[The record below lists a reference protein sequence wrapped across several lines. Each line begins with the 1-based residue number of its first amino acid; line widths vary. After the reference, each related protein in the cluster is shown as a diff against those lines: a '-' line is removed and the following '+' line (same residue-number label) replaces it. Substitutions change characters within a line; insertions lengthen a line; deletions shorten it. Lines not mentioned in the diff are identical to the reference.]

1 MGDSLEGGGEGAP
14 VSENIVVVDLQI
26 FTQFL
31 KKVVLTLL
39 PECED
44 AVSPALNSALNDKNN
59 QDCIQKYLSDPQVSC
74 LFIQRVSTKDE
85 DADQAGEGEEEKDV
99 ITYYVSNEVHFTSP
113 KMMSVVCVKR
123 GPVVEADK
131 SLHSQVRFI
140 TFSEGSAYETLHAF
154 ISKTMVPYFK
164 SYVKESGRADRDGDK
179 MAPSVEKK
187 MAELEMGLLHLQQN
201 IDIPE
206 ISLPV
211 HPTVAAVIKRCLDE
225 GRKPKVADFGDR
237 VEDSTFLNQL
247 QNGVNRWIKEIQ
259 KVTKLDRDP
268 SSGTALQE
276 ISFWLNLERA
286 LHRIQEKRESLE
298 VALTLDIL
306 KHGKRFH
313 ATVSFD
319 TDTGLKQALA
329 TVNDY
334 NPLMKDFPIND
345 LLSATELD
353 RIRSAV
359 QLIFSHLR
367 KIRNTKYPIQR
378 ALRLVEAISRDLG
391 TQLLKVLGTRRLMH
405 IPFDEFEKVM
415 SQCFDVFTT
424 WDDEYD
430 KLQGLL
436 RDIVKKKRDE
446 HLKMVWRISP
456 AHKKLQVR
464 MEHMRRFR
472 RQHEQLRTVIVRVLR
487 PALSATLAE
496 GTGPAGTTP
505 AAPNTQ
511 TEIPD
516 AADIKPDP
524 AAMDAADANA
534 IEEVNLAY
542 ENVKEVDCLDISR
555 EGLDAWDAAVRRYEE
570 RIDRV
575 ETRITAH
582 LRDQLGTAKNAN
594 EMFRIFSR
602 FNALFVRPHIRGAIR
617 EYQTQLIQRVKD
629 DIEALH
635 EKFKVQYPQSKSCR
649 MSTVRDLP
657 PVSGSIVWAKQ
668 IDRQLTAYLRRV
680 EDVLGKGWEN
690 HIEGQKLKADGDS
703 FRLKLN
709 TQEIFDE
716 WARKV
721 QQRNLGVT
729 GRIFAIESHR
739 SRVGRGNVLKLRVNF
754 HPEIITL
761 AKEVRNLKSL
771 GFRVPLA
778 IVNKAHQANQLY
790 PFAISLIE
798 SVRTYERT
806 LEKIEDKASVIPL
819 VAGLRKE
826 VQMLIA
832 EGIALVW
839 ESYKLDPY
847 VQRLAEV
854 VFGFQEKVEDL
865 LVVEE
870 QLDVDVRSIETCPYS
885 AHTFADILSK
895 IQHAV
900 DDLSLRQYSNLHIWV
915 TRLDEEVEKNLA
927 ARLQAGIQAWT
938 NALNGTKKEIDLSM
952 DTDAPA
958 QPTHK
963 PGGEPQ
969 IQQML
974 HEVRITNQTMYLYP
988 SEEEAR
994 FEIMQKLFAWQ
1005 AIVTSQIRLQSSRY
1019 QVGLD
1024 RPTSQTYRNLLTK
1037 LPGGFAV
1044 LESAYEA
1051 IENKMKEVHN
1061 YFGEWLQYQSLWDLQ
1076 SDLLYGRLG
1085 EDISLWMK
1093 CLNDIK
1099 KSRTTFDTS
1108 ETRREFGPIVID
1120 YTKVQSKVSL
1130 KYDSWHKETLSK
1142 FGSLLGNEMSQ
1153 FHTQVSKSRSEL
1165 EQQSIEAASTSDA
1178 VTFITYVQSLK
1189 RKMKAW
1195 EKQVEVYREGQRILE
1210 RQRFQ
1215 FPNSWLH
1222 VDNIEGEWSAFN
1234 EIIKRKD
1241 SSIQTQVAS
1250 LQMKIVA
1257 EDRAVETR
1265 TNDFL
1270 VDWERSKPVEG
1281 HLRPDEALQHLQL
1294 YETKFARL
1302 KEERD
1307 NVAKAK
1313 EALELQEPGGVS
1325 TSEDRMQVVL
1335 EELQDLRGVW
1345 SELSRIWAQ
1354 IDELREKPWL
1364 SVQPRKLRQQ
1374 LDTLVAQLKELP
1386 ARLRQYSS
1394 YEYVK
1399 RLLQGY
1405 TKVNMMIV
1413 ELKSDALKERHWK
1426 QLMKQLRVNWVLSDL
1441 TLGQVWDVNLQ
1452 KNEAVVKDIILIAQ
1466 GEMALEEFLK
1476 QVRESWQNYELD
1488 LINYQNKC
1496 RLIRGWDD
1504 LFNKVKEHIN
1514 SVAAMKLSPYY
1525 KVFEEEALTWEEKL
1539 NRINAL
1545 FDVWID
1551 VQRRWVY
1558 LEGIFSGSADIK
1570 VLLPV
1575 ETSRFQSISSEFL
1588 GLMKK
1593 VTKSPMVMDV
1603 LNIPAVQR
1611 SLERLADLLGK
1622 IQKALGEY
1630 LERERTSFPR
1640 FYFVG
1645 DEDLL
1650 EIIGN
1655 SKNVARLQK
1664 HFKKMF
1670 AGVAAI
1676 LLNED
1681 NTVITG
1687 IASREGEE
1695 VQFLEPVSTVEH
1707 PKINEWLSLV
1717 EAQMRLTLASSLAQA
1732 VQDIKQFKD
1741 GAIDPQAYMEWCDKY
1756 QAQIVV
1762 LAAQILWSE
1771 DVEAA
1776 LHQVSQSD
1784 DLGMAPLERVLAQV
1798 GATLNVLADS
1808 VLQEQ
1813 PPLRRKKLEHLINE
1827 FVHKRTVTRRL
1838 IAIRISSPKAFE
1850 WLTEMRFYFDPR
1862 QTDVLQQL
1870 TIHMANARFFY
1881 GFEYLGVQDRLV
1893 QTPLTD
1899 RCYLTMTQALEA
1911 RLGGSPFGPA
1921 GTGKTES
1928 VKALGHQLGRF
1939 VLVFNCD
1946 ETFDFQAMGR
1956 IFVGLCQVGAWGCF
1970 DEFNRLEER
1979 MLSAVSQQV
1988 QTIQEALK
1996 SAQEGKEEGSIHVE
2010 LVGKQVR
2017 VSPDM
2022 AIFITMNP
2030 GYAGRSNLPDNLK
2043 KLFRSLAMTKPDRQL
2058 IAEVMLFSQGFR
2070 SAEKLACKIVPFFKL
2085 CDEQLSNQS
2094 HYDFGLRALKS
2105 VLVSAGNVKRDRI
2118 QKIKENMRLQG
2129 KTQIDEASIA
2139 ENLPEQE
2146 ILIQSVCETMVP
2158 KLVAEDIPLL
2168 FSLLSDVFP
2177 NVNYTRAE
2185 MAGLKEQ
2192 IRKVCQEEY
2201 LVCGEGDEQGSAWME
2216 KGTVGETWVEKVLQ
2230 LYQICNLNHGLMM
2243 VGPSGSGKTTAWKV
2257 LLKALER
2264 FEGIEGVAHVIDPK
2278 AISKEALYGVLDPNT
2293 REWTD
2298 GLFTHI
2304 LRKIIDNV
2312 RGEINKRQWIIF
2324 DGDVDPEWV
2333 ENLNSVLDDN
2343 KLLTL
2348 PNGERLSL
2356 PPNVRVM
2363 FEVQDLKYATLA
2375 TVSRCGMVWFSEDV
2389 LSTEMIFENYMSR
2402 LRNIPL
2408 EEADED
2414 AVSFGLK
2421 PAGSGEAKEDTLSPA
2436 LQVQHE
2442 VASILQSYF
2451 SPDGLV
2457 VRCLEF
2463 ATRQEHIMD
2472 FTRLRALSSLFSM
2485 LNQGV
2490 RNVLQYNHTHADFP
2504 LPSEQLERY
2513 IPKVLVYALLWS
2525 FAGDAKLK
2533 VRSDLG
2539 DFIRSVTTVS
2549 LPQASNM
2556 PIIDYEVN
2564 ITGEWSP
2571 WSNKVPQ
2578 IEVETHKVAAPDVVV
2593 PTLDT
2598 VRHESLLYTWLAEH
2612 KPLVLCGPPGSGKTM
2627 TLFSALRA
2635 LPDMEVVGLNFSSA
2649 TTPELL
2655 LKTFDH
2661 YCEYRKTPNGVV
2673 LAPVQLGKWL
2683 VLFCDEINLPDMD
2696 QYGTQ
2701 RVISF
2706 LRQLVEHRGF
2716 YRASDQAW
2724 VALERIQF
2732 VGACNPP
2739 TDPGRKP
2746 LSHRFLRHVP
2756 VIYVDYPG
2764 ETSLKQIYGTFSRAM
2779 LRLIPPLRGYAEPLT
2794 NAMVEFYLAS
2804 QEKFTQD
2811 MQPHYVYSPR
2821 EMTRWVRGICEAIR
2835 PLETLTVEGLVRLWA
2850 HEALR
2855 LFQDRLVDDTERR
2868 WTNDNIDVVALKHFP
2883 GVDREAA
2890 LNRPILYS
2898 NWLSK
2903 DYMPVKREE
2912 LREYV
2917 KARLKVFYEE
2927 ELDVPLVLFDEVLE
2941 HVLRIDRIFR
2951 QPQGHLLL
2959 IGVSG
2964 AGKTTLSRFVA
2975 WMNGLSIFQI
2985 KVHNKYT
2992 GEDFDED
2999 LRAVLRRAGCKDEK
3013 IAFILDESNVL
3024 DSGFLERMNTL
3035 LANGEVPG
3043 LFEGDEYTTLMTQ
3056 CKEGAQREGL
3066 MLDSN
3071 EELYKWFTGQVMRN
3085 LHVVFT
3091 MNPSSEGLKDRAAT
3105 SPALFN
3111 RCVLNW
3117 FGDWSDGALFQVG
3130 REFTSRVDLDR
3141 PHWKAPDFFPAAYSG
3156 LPPQPTHRDAVIN
3169 AAVYVH
3175 QTLHK
3180 ANARLA
3186 KRGGCTMAITPRH
3199 YLDFIH
3205 HFVKLYNEKR
3215 SDLEEQQ
3222 LHLNVGLN
3230 KIAETVEQVEEMQKS
3245 LAVKSQ
3251 ELQAKN
3257 EAANAKLRQM
3267 VKDQQEA
3274 EKKKVQ
3280 SQEIQA
3286 ELEVQEVKIA
3296 QKREDVMA
3304 DLAQVEPAVIDAQQA
3319 VKSIKKQHLVEVR
3332 SMANPPAVVKLA
3344 LESICLLLGESATDW
3359 RAIRSVTMREN
3370 FISTIVNF
3378 NTEDMTDDVREKMK
3392 MRYLSNPDYN
3402 FEKVNRAS
3410 MACGPMVKWATAQIN
3425 YADMLK
3431 RVEPLR
3437 EELSSLERQAD
3448 ENKARGQEVTSL
3460 IAQLEQS
3467 IAAYKEEYAQ
3477 LISQAQAIKT
3487 DLENVQAKVDRSIA
3501 LLKSLGIERE
3511 RWEATS
3517 ETFRSQMS
3525 TIIGDVLL
3533 SSAFL
3538 AYAGYFDQ
3546 HYRQNLFATWCHH
3559 LQQAGLQFR
3568 VDIARTEY
3576 LSNPDERLRWQANAL
3591 PSDDLCTENAI
3602 MLKRFNRYPLIID
3615 PSGQATEFIMNEFR
3629 DKKITKTSF
3638 LDDSFRKNL
3647 ESALRF
3653 GNPLLV
3659 QDVENYDPI
3668 LNPVLNRELRRTGG
3682 RVLITLG
3689 DQDIDLS
3696 PSFVIFLSTRD
3707 PTVEF
3712 PPDICSRVTFV
3723 NFTVTRSSLQ
3733 SQCLNQVLKAER
3745 PDIDEKRSD
3754 LLKLQGEFHLRL
3766 RQLEKSLLQALNDA
3780 KGKILDDDS
3789 VITTLETLK
3798 QEAADISKKVEETDK
3813 VIGEIETVSQQ
3824 YMPLS
3829 QACSNIYFTMDSLNQ
3844 IHFLYQYSLKF
3855 FLDIFNSV
3863 LYRNNKLNN
3872 VTDYAARLAI
3882 VTKDLFG
3889 VCYERVARGMLHTDR
3904 LTFALLLCRIHL
3916 KGVPSEPSLDA
3927 EFNFFL
3933 RGREGMLTQRPP
3945 TMEGLNN
3952 EQLEALFRLSTRLPA
3967 FKNLAMRIQEM
3978 PELSAWLQQ
3987 STPEQCVPQLW
3998 QEEKPLSTIGTAM
4011 YQLLLIQAFRA
4022 DRVIAAGQQLVAA
4035 VLGPDFM
4042 PAAEKELD
4050 LPSIVEN
4057 EVTASV
4063 PALLCSVPGFDAS
4076 GRVDDLAAELGRPLA
4091 GIAIGSAEGFS
4102 QADRAINLAVKSGRW
4117 VLLKNVH
4124 LAPQWLVQLEKKL
4137 HSLQPHAA
4145 FRLFLTMEINP
4156 KVPVNLL
4163 RAGRIFVFEPPPGI
4177 RANLLRTFSTVPA
4190 SRMMKAPSERA
4201 RLYFLLAWFHAI
4213 VQERLR
4219 YAPLG
4224 WAKYYEFN
4232 ESDLRVACDTLDT
4245 WIEAT
4250 AMGRT
4255 NLPPEKVP
4263 WDALVM
4269 LLSQCIYGGKIDN
4282 DFDQRLLGSFLAK
4295 LFTPR
4300 SFEADFALVANVD
4313 GVGGGPGG
4321 QRHITMPDGTR
4332 RDHFLCWIESLSDRQ
4347 TPSWLGLPN
4356 NAEKVLLTTRGTD
4369 LVSKLLKMQELE
4381 DDDELAYSPEEG
4393 LDQAS
4398 EKQVDGRPSWMR
4410 TLHNSASTWLNLLPR
4425 SLQTLRRTVE
4435 NIKDPLY
4442 RYFEREVNSG
4452 ARLLQDVIHDLE
4464 DVVLI
4469 CQGEKKQTNYHRTM
4483 LSDLVKGIL
4492 PANWRRYTVPRGCT
4506 VIQWITDFSQR
4517 VRQLQEVSQLV
4528 SQGGAKEIKSF
4539 HVWLGGLLNPE
4550 AYITATR
4557 QCIAQANSWSLEE
4570 LMLEVTITDAGR
4582 GAGGSGDECSFGVI
4596 GLKLQGSQCRN
4607 NQLHLTSTIMTDLP
4621 LTLLRWV
4628 RTGPGAEA
4636 AARSKLSLP
4645 VYLNSTRTELL
4656 FTVDLNIAPGQDQHS
4671 FYERGVAVLT
4681 STALN

>member
-1 MGDSLEGGGEGAP
+1 MGDSLENPDTSVEAVQNVTIVDYGAFANYIRKA
-14 VSENIVVVDLQI
+14 VTI
-26 FTQFL
+26 
-31 KKVVLTLL
+31 LL
-39 PECED
+39 PEED
-44 AVSPALNSALNDKNN
+44 VVPPALNVALEDPDN
-59 QDCIQKYLSDPQVSC
+59 QDKIKKFLSDPQVQA
-74 LFIQRVSTKDE
+74 LYIQRNCLKEDE
-85 DADQAGEGEEEKDV
+85 NEQPAEGEEEKEFV
-99 ITYYVSNEVHFTSP
+99 TYQISNDVHFTNSR
-113 KMMSVVCVKR
+113 MASLACIKR
-123 GPVVEADK
+123 GTVIEADK
-131 SLHSQVRFI
+131 SIHSQLRLI
-140 TFSEGSAYETLHAF
+140 NFSDGSPYETLHAF
-154 ISKTMVPYFK
+154 ISKSLAPYFK

-187 MAELEMGLLHLQQN
+187 LAELEMGLLHLQQN

-206 ISLPV
+206 ITLTA
-211 HPTVAAVIKRCLDE
+211 HNTVNAVIRKCADE
-225 GRKPKVADFGDR
+225 NRKAKVADFGDK
-237 VEDSTFLNQL
+237 VEDSSFLNQL
-247 QNGVNRWIKEIQ
+247 QNGVNRWIKEIK

-286 LHRIQEKRESLE
+286 LYRIQEKRESPE

-329 TVNDY
+329 MVADY

-345 LLSATELD
+345 LLSATELEK
-353 RIRSAV
+353 IRPAV
-359 QLIFSHLR
+359 QQIFSHLR
-367 KIRNTKYPIQR
+367 KVRNTRYPIQR
-378 ALRLVEAISRDLG
+378 CLKLIEAISRDLSQ
-391 TQLLKVLGTRRLMH
+391 QLLKVLGTRRLMH
-405 IPFDEFEKVM
+405 IPFDEFERVM
-415 SQCFDVFTT
+415 NQCFEIFSC

-446 HLKMVWRISP
+446 HLKMVWRVSP
-456 AHKKLQVR
+456 AHKKLQTR
-464 MEHMRRFR
+464 MEHMRKFR
-472 RQHEQLRTVIVRVLR
+472 RQHEQLRTVILRVLR
-487 PALSATLAE
+487 PTKQQQQNESN
-496 GTGPAGTTP
+496 AGETKQP
-505 AAPNTQ
+505 YSL
-511 TEIPD
+511 E
-516 AADIKPDP
+516 AD
-524 AAMDAADANA
+524 DANA

-542 ENVKEVDCLDISR
+542 ENVKEVDCLDISK
-555 EGLDAWDAAVRRYEE
+555 EGSEAWEAAVKRYEE

-649 MSTVRDLP
+649 LSTVRDLP
-657 PVSGSIVWAKQ
+657 PVAGSIIWARQ
-668 IDRQLTAYLRRV
+668 INNQLTMYLKRV
-680 EDVLGKGWEN
+680 EDVLGKGWES

-703 FRLKLN
+703 FRAKLN
-709 TQEIFDE
+709 IDEVFQE

-721 QQRNLGVT
+721 QERNFGST
-729 GRIFAIESHR
+729 GRIFTIDSAR
-739 SRVGRGNVLKLRVNF
+739 SRSGKGNILKLRVNF
-754 HPEIITL
+754 LPEIITL
-761 AKEVRNLKSL
+761 SKEVRNIKNLS
-771 GFRVPLA
+771 FRVPLA
-778 IVNKAHQANQLY
+778 IVNKAHQANQIY
-790 PFAISLIE
+790 PYAISLIE

-806 LEKIEDKASVIPL
+806 LEKLNNRSLAQNSVFKIDDRASIVPL
-819 VAGLRKE
+819 VAGLRKD
-826 VQMLIA
+826 VLNLIS
-832 EGIALVW
+832 EGIGLVW

-847 VQRLAEV
+847 VLRLSECV
-854 VFGFQEKVEDL
+854 TLFQEKVEDL
-865 LVVEE
+865 LDIEE
-870 QLDVDVRSIETCPYS
+870 QLDVDVRSLETCPYS
-885 AHTFADILSK
+885 AATFGEILSK

-900 DDLSLRQYSNLHIWV
+900 DDLSLRQYSNLSVWV
-915 TRLDEEVEKNLA
+915 QRLDEEVEKKLA
-927 ARLQAGIQAWT
+927 LRLQAGIQAWT
-938 NALNGTKKEIDLSM
+938 ESLTGNKKEVDLSM

-963 PGGEPQ
+963 LGGEPQ
-969 IQQML
+969 IQNAV
-974 HEVRITNQTMYLYP
+974 HEIRITNQQMYLYP
-988 SEEEAR
+988 SIEEAR
-994 FEIMQKLFAWQ
+994 FQIMQQLFAWE
-1005 AIVTSQIRLQSSRY
+1005 AIVTSQVRLQSSRY

-1024 RPTSQTYRNLLTK
+1024 KPVLQTYRNLLTK
-1037 LPGGFAV
+1037 LPECKV
-1044 LESAYEA
+1044 LEMAYDA
-1051 IENKMKEVHN
+1051 IESKIGEVRN
-1061 YFGEWLQYQSLWDLQ
+1061 YVDEWLRYQSLWDLQ
-1076 SDLLYGRLG
+1076 ADTLYGRLG
-1085 EDISLWMK
+1085 EDVNLWIK

-1108 ETRREFGPIVID
+1108 DTRRAYGPIIID
-1120 YTKVQSKVSL
+1120 YAKVQGKVTL
-1130 KYDSWHKETLSK
+1130 KYDSWHKEALGK
-1142 FGSLLGNEMSQ
+1142 FGSLLGNEMTT
-1153 FHTQVSKSRSEL
+1153 FHAKVSKSRTDL
-1165 EQQSIEAASTSDA
+1165 EMQSIEAASTTDA
-1178 VTFITYVQSLK
+1178 VSFITYVQSLK
-1189 RKMKAW
+1189 KEMLVW
-1195 EKQVEVYREGQRILE
+1195 DKQVEVFREAQRILE

-1241 SSIQTQVAS
+1241 TAIQTQVAS
-1250 LQMKIVA
+1250 LQAKIVA
-1257 EDRAVETR
+1257 EDKAVETR
-1265 TNDFL
+1265 TLDFL
-1270 VDWERSKPVEG
+1270 KDWEDNKPTG
-1281 HLRPDEALQHLQL
+1281 GKIRPDDALQQLQL
-1294 YETKFARL
+1294 FESKYSRL

-1313 EALELQEPGGVS
+1313 EALELQESAVANNS
-1325 TSEDRMQVVL
+1325 SERMNVAL

-1345 SELSRIWAQ
+1345 SELSKVWTQ
-1354 IDELREKPWL
+1354 IDETREKPWL

-1374 LDTLVAQLKELP
+1374 LEALMSQLKELP
-1386 ARLRQYSS
+1386 ARLRMYES

-1399 RLLQGY
+1399 KLIQSY
-1405 TKVNMMIV
+1405 IKVNMLIV

-1426 QLMKQLRVNWVLSDL
+1426 QLTKELRVNWVISDL

-1452 KNEAVVKDIILIAQ
+1452 KNENIVKDIMRVAQ

-1476 QVRESWQNYELD
+1476 QVRDTWQSYELD

-1496 RLIRGWDD
+1496 RIIRGWDD

-1514 SVAAMKLSPYY
+1514 SVAAMKLSPFY
-1525 KVFEEEALTWEEKL
+1525 KVFEEETLTWEEKL

-1570 VLLPV
+1570 SLLPQ

-1593 VTKSPMVMDV
+1593 VAKSPKVMDV

-1655 SKNVARLQK
+1655 SKNIARLQK

-1670 AGVAAI
+1670 AGIAAI
-1676 LLNED
+1676 ILNED
-1681 NTVITG
+1681 NTVILG

-1695 VQFLEPVSTVEH
+1695 VRFINPVSTVEH
-1707 PKINEWLSLV
+1707 PKINEWLTLV
-1717 EAQMRLTLASSLAQA
+1717 EKQMRFTLASFLAQA
-1732 VQDIKQFKD
+1732 VQDIKQFRE
-1741 GAIDPQAYMEWCDKY
+1741 GQIDPQKYMEWCDKY

-1776 LHQVSQSD
+1776 LQQASETNSTK
-1784 DLGMAPLERVLAQV
+1784 PLQRVLGTV
-1798 GATLNVLADS
+1798 ESTLNVLADS

-1838 IAIRISSPKAFE
+1838 ITNGVTHPKSFQ

-1862 QTDVLQQL
+1862 QTVVLQQL
-1870 TIHMANARFFY
+1870 TIHMANARFYY

-1899 RCYLTMTQALEA
+1899 RCYLTMTQALES

-1928 VKALGHQLGRF
+1928 VKALGNQLGRF

-1979 MLSAVSQQV
+1979 MLSACSQQI

-1996 SAQEGKEEGSIHVE
+1996 YETDSNKESITVE

-2017 VSPDM
+2017 VSTDM

-2105 VLVSAGNVKRDRI
+2105 VLISAGNVKRDRI
-2118 QKIKENMRLQG
+2118 QKIKETLKQRGEEN
-2129 KTQIDEASIA
+2129 IDEASVA

-2177 NVNYTRAE
+2177 NVGYTRAE
-2185 MAGLKEQ
+2185 MKGLKEE
-2192 IRKVCQEEY
+2192 IRKVCQEDY
-2201 LVCGEGDEQGSAWME
+2201 LVCGEGDEQGAAWM
-2216 KGTVGETWVEKVLQ
+2216 EKVLQ
-2230 LYQICNLNHGLMM
+2230 LYQISRLNHGLMM
-2243 VGPSGSGKTTAWKV
+2243 VGPSGSGKSTAWRT

-2356 PPNVRVM
+2356 PPNVRIM

-2389 LSTEMIFENYMSR
+2389 LSTEMIFENYLLR
-2402 LRNIPL
+2402 LRSIPL
-2408 EEADED
+2408 EDTD
-2414 AVSFGLK
+2414 DDFVGISQPTK
-2421 PAGSGEAKEDTLSPA
+2421 DKEDEVSPS
-2436 LQVQHE
+2436 LQVQRDI
-2442 VASILQSYF
+2442 AMLLQPYF
-2451 SPDGLV
+2451 SADGVV
-2457 VRCLEF
+2457 VRSLEY
-2463 ATRQEHIMD
+2463 AANEQEHIMD

-2485 LNQGV
+2485 LNQAA
-2490 RNVLQYNHTHADFP
+2490 RNILNYNATHPDFP
-2504 LPSEQLERY
+2504 CSNDQLEQY
-2513 IPKVLVYALLWS
+2513 ITKSLIYSVLWS
-2525 FAGDAKLK
+2525 FAGDSKLK
-2533 VRSDLG
+2533 VRTDLG
-2539 DFIRSVTTVS
+2539 DFVRSVTTVP
-2549 LPQASNM
+2549 LPGSTGV
-2556 PIIDYEVN
+2556 PIIDYEVSIN
-2564 ITGEWSP
+2564 GEWVP
-2571 WSNKVPQ
+2571 WSNKVPV
-2578 IEVETHKVAAPDVVV
+2578 IEVETHKVASPDIVV

-2673 LAPVQLGKWL
+2673 LSPVQIGKWL

-2696 QYGTQ
+2696 SYGTQ

-2706 LRQLVEHRGF
+2706 LRQLVEHKGF

-2724 VALERIQF
+2724 VSLERIQF

-2756 VIYVDYPG
+2756 IIYVDYPG

-2779 LRLIPPLRGYAEPLT
+2779 LRLMPTLRGYAEPLT

-2804 QEKFTQD
+2804 QDRFTQD

-2835 PLETLTVEGLVRLWA
+2835 PLDSLPVEGLVRIWA

-2855 LFQDRLVDDTERR
+2855 LFQDRLVEESERR
-2868 WTNDNIDVVALKHFP
+2868 WTNENIDTVALKHFP
-2883 GVDREAA
+2883 GINSEEALA
-2890 LNRPILYS
+2890 RPILYS

-2903 DYMPVKREE
+2903 DYMPVNREE
-2912 LREYV
+2912 LRDYV
-2917 KARLKVFYEE
+2917 RARLKVFYEE

-2999 LRAVLRRAGCKDEK
+2999 LRSVLRRSGCRDEK

-3066 MLDSN
+3066 MLDSSD
-3071 EELYKWFTGQVMRN
+3071 ELYKWFTQQVMRN

-3091 MNPSSEGLKDRAAT
+3091 MNPSTDGLKDRAAT

-3117 FGDWSDGALFQVG
+3117 FGDWSDSALFQVG
-3130 REFTSRVDLDR
+3130 KEFTTRVDLEK
-3141 PHWKAPDFFPAAYSG
+3141 PAWTPPDFFPSVCP
-3156 LPPQPTHRDAVIN
+3156 LVPSQPTHRDAVIN
-3169 AAVYVH
+3169 SCVYVH
-3175 QTLHK
+3175 QTLHQ

-3186 KRGGCTMAITPRH
+3186 KRGGRTMAVTPRH

-3245 LAVKSQ
+3245 LAVKKQ

-3257 EAANAKLRQM
+3257 EAANAKLKQM
-3267 VKDQQEA
+3267 FKDQQEA
-3274 EKKKVQ
+3274 ENKKKQ
-3280 SQEIQA
+3280 SQELQNKLA
-3286 ELEVQEVKIA
+3286 EQNIKVEE
-3296 QKREDVMA
+3296 KRKYVVA

-3319 VKSIKKQHLVEVR
+3319 VKSIRKQQLVEVR
-3332 SMANPPAVVKLA
+3332 TMANPPSVVKLA
-3344 LESICLLLGESATDW
+3344 LESICLLLGENATDW
-3359 RAIRSVTMREN
+3359 KSIRAVIMREN
-3370 FISTIVNF
+3370 FINSIVSNFSTEMI
-3378 NTEDMTDDVREKMK
+3378 TDEVREKMK
-3392 MRYLSNPDYN
+3392 SKYLSNPDYN

-3410 MACGPMVKWATAQIN
+3410 LACGPMVKWAIAQIE

-3437 EELSSLERQAD
+3437 DELRSLEEQAAINKANAD
-3448 ENKARGQEVTSL
+3448 ETKALVE
-3460 IAQLEQS
+3460 QLEQS

-3501 LLKSLGIERE
+3501 LLKSLNIERE
-3511 RWEATS
+3511 RWESTS
-3517 ETFRSQMS
+3517 ETFKSQMS

-3533 SSAFL
+3533 SAAFI
-3538 AYAGYFDQ
+3538 AYGGYFDQ
-3546 HYRQNLFATWCHH
+3546 HYRTNLFTTWSQH
-3559 LQQAGLQFR
+3559 LQAANIQYRA
-3568 VDIARTEY
+3568 DIARTEY

-3591 PSDDLCTENAI
+3591 PTDDLCTENAI

-3615 PSGQATEFIMNEFR
+3615 PSGQATTFLLNEYAG
-3629 DKKITKTSF
+3629 KKITKTSF

-3668 LNPVLNRELRRTGG
+3668 LNPVLNRELRRSGG

-3754 LLKLQGEFHLRL
+3754 LLKLQGEFRLRL

-3789 VITTLETLK
+3789 VIATLETLK
-3798 QEAADISKKVEETDK
+3798 KEAYDINQKVDETDK
-3813 VIGEIETVSQQ
+3813 VIAEIETVSQQ
-3824 YMPLS
+3824 YLPLS
-3829 QACSNIYFTMDSLNQ
+3829 VACSNIYFTMDSLNQ
-3844 IHFLYQYSLKF
+3844 VHFLYQYSLKM
-3855 FLDIFNSV
+3855 FLDIFSTV
-3863 LYRNNKLNN
+3863 LYNNKKLDGK
-3872 VTDYAARLAI
+3872 TDNAERLGI
-3882 VTKDLFG
+3882 ITRDLFQ
-3889 VCYERVARGMLHTDR
+3889 VCYDRVARGMLHNDR
-3904 LTFALLLCRIHL
+3904 LTFALLMCKIHL
-3916 KGVPSEPSLDA
+3916 KGTSEMNLDS

-3933 RGREGMLTQRPP
+3933 RSK
-3945 TMEGLNN
+3945 EGLMANPTPVEGLTA
-3952 EQLEALFRLSTRLPA
+3952 EQIDGVNRLATRVPIFRKLVEKLST
-3967 FKNLAMRIQEM
+3967 I
-3978 PELSAWLQQ
+3978 PELGAWLQQ
-3987 STPEQCVPQLW
+3987 SSPEQCVPLLW
-3998 QEEKPLSTIGTAM
+3998 DESKALSPIATSVH
-4011 YQLLLIQAFRA
+4011 QLLLIQAFRP
-4022 DRVIAAGQQLVAA
+4022 DRVIAAAHNVVNA
-4035 VLGPDFM
+4035 VLGSDFM
-4042 PAAEKELD
+4042 QTAEDELD
-4050 LPSIVEN
+4050 FAAVVDKQLNSN
-4057 EVTASV
+4057 T

-4076 GRVDDLAAELGRPLA
+4076 GRVDDLAAELNKQISS
-4091 GIAIGSAEGFS
+4091 IAIGSAEGFN
-4102 QADRAINLAVKSGRW
+4102 QAESAINMACKSGKW
-4117 VLLKNVH
+4117 VMLKNVH
-4124 LAPQWLVQLEKKL
+4124 LAPQWLVQLEKKM
-4137 HSLQPHAA
+4137 HSLQPHSG

-4190 SRMMKAPSERA
+4190 ARMMKTPSERA

-4219 YAPLG
+4219 YVPLG
-4224 WAKYYEFN
+4224 WAKKYEFN

-4245 WIEAT
+4245 WIDST

-4255 NLPPEKVP
+4255 NLPPEKIP
-4263 WDALVM
+4263 WDALVT
-4269 LLSQCIYGGKIDN
+4269 LLSQSIYGGKIDN
-4282 DFDQRLLGSFLAK
+4282 DFDQRLLQSFLKK
-4295 LFTPR
+4295 LFTAR

-4313 GVGGGPGG
+4313 GASGG

-4332 RDHFLCWIESLSDRQ
+4332 RDHFLKWIENLTDRQ

-4369 LVSKLLKMQELE
+4369 LISKLLKMQQLE
-4381 DDDELAYSPEEG
+4381 DDDEPAYTVEETNE
-4393 LDQAS
+4393 QAAVAAAAQR
-4398 EKQVDGRPSWMR
+4398 EDGRPSWMKI
-4410 TLHNSASTWLNLLPR
+4410 LHKSATAWLDLLPKN
-4425 SLQTLRRTVE
+4425 LQTLKRTVE

-4442 RYFEREVNSG
+4442 RYFEREVTMG
-4452 ARLLQDVIHDLE
+4452 AKLLQTVISDLQ

-4469 CQGEKKQTNYHRTM
+4469 CQGEKKQTNHHRSM
-4483 LSDLVKGIL
+4483 LSELVKGII
-4492 PANWRRYTVPRGCT
+4492 PKGWKRYTVPAGCT
-4506 VIQWITDFSQR
+4506 VIQWITDFSNRIQ
-4517 VRQLQEVSQLV
+4517 QLQKVSQLV
-4528 SQGGAKEIKSF
+4528 SQAGAKELQGF
-4539 HVWLGGLLNPE
+4539 PVWLGGLLNPE

-4557 QCIAQANSWSLEE
+4557 QCVAQANSWSLEE
-4570 LMLEVTITDAGR
+4570 LALEVTITETGVNTETKD
-4582 GAGGSGDECSFGVI
+4582 SSFGVT
-4596 GLKLQGSQCRN
+4596 GLKLQGAHCKN
-4607 NQLHLTSTIMTDLP
+4607 NELLLATTIMMDLP
-4621 LTLLRWV
+4621 LTVLKWV
-4628 RTGPGAEA
+4628 KISSEHRI
-4636 AARSKLSLP
+4636 SKLTLP
-4645 VYLNSTRTELL
+4645 VYLNSTRSELL
-4656 FTVDLNIAPGQDQHS
+4656 FTIDMAVAAGQDPHS

>member
-1 MGDSLEGGGEGAP
+1 MGDSLEGGTGEGSP
-14 VSENIVVVDLQI
+14 VTENVAVVDYSA
-26 FTQFL
+26 FANYL
-31 KKVVLTLL
+31 KKAVTILL
-39 PECED
+39 PEDED
-44 AVSPALNSALNDKNN
+44 LIPPALNAALNDRNN
-59 QDCIQKYLSDPQVSC
+59 QDCIQKFLSDPQVSC
-74 LFIQRVSTKDE
+74 LLVQRAPSKDE
-85 DADQAGEGEEEKDV
+85 DGDQSGEGDEEKDA
-99 ITYYVSNEVHFTSP
+99 ITYCISNEVHFTNP
-113 KMMSVVCVKR
+113 KMASMICVKR
-123 GPVVEADK
+123 GAIIEADK
-131 SLHSQVRFI
+131 AIHSQLRLI
-140 TFSEGSAYETLHAF
+140 NFSEGSPYETLHAF
-154 ISKTMVPYFK
+154 ISKTMAPYFK

-211 HPTVAAVIKRCLDE
+211 HQTVATVIKRCADE
-225 GRKPKVADFGDR
+225 SRKPKLADFGDK

-367 KIRNTKYPIQR
+367 KIRSTKYPIQR

-391 TQLLKVLGTRRLMH
+391 SQLLKVLGTRRLMH

-415 SQCFDVFTT
+415 TQCFEVCTT

-446 HLKMVWRISP
+446 HLKMVWRVSP
-456 AHKKLQVR
+456 AHKRLQTR

-487 PALSATLAE
+487 PTVLSVISSR
-496 GTGPAGTTP
+496 PIDQQSQHPSTP
-505 AAPNTQ
+505 DQ
-511 TEIPD
+511 QESGD
-516 AADIKPDP
+516 MKPEVLGLE
-524 AAMDAADANA
+524 AADANA

-542 ENVKEVDCLDISR
+542 ENVKEVDCLDITR
-555 EGLDAWDAAVRRYEE
+555 EGLEAWDAAVRRYEE

-635 EKFKVQYPQSKSCR
+635 EKFKVQYPQSKSYK
-649 MSTVRDLP
+649 MSIVRDLP

-709 TQEIFDE
+709 TQEIFDD

-729 GRIFAIESHR
+729 GRIFAIESQR
-739 SRVGRGNVLKLRVNF
+739 SRTGRGNVLKLKVNF
-754 HPEIITL
+754 LPEIITL
-761 AKEVRNLKSL
+761 SKEVRNLKNL

-806 LEKIEDKASVIPL
+806 LEKIEDKASIIPL
-819 VAGLRKE
+819 VAGMRRE
-826 VQMLIA
+826 VQMLVA

-854 VFGFQEKVEDL
+854 VFSFQEKVEDL

-870 QLDVDVRSIETCPYS
+870 QLDVDVRSLETCPYS
-885 AHTFADILSK
+885 ANTFADILGK

-915 TRLDEEVEKNLA
+915 TRLDEEVERKLA
-927 ARLQAGIQAWT
+927 ARLQSGMQAWT

-963 PGGEPQ
+963 PGGDPQ
-969 IQQML
+969 IQIVV
-974 HEVRITNQTMYLYP
+974 HEVRITNQIMYLFP
-988 SEEEAR
+988 SIEEAR
-994 FEIMQKLFAWQ
+994 FQIMQQLFAWQ
-1005 AIVTSQIRLQSSRY
+1005 AIVTSQTRLQSSRY

-1037 LPGGFAV
+1037 LPQGSV
-1044 LESAYEA
+1044 ILEAAYEA
-1051 IENKMKEVHN
+1051 IENKIKQVHT
-1061 YFGEWLQYQSLWDLQ
+1061 YVGEWLQYQSLWDLQ
-1076 SDLLYGRLG
+1076 PENLYGKLG
-1085 EDISLWMK
+1085 EDINLWMK

-1108 ETRREFGPIVID
+1108 DTRREFGPVVID
-1120 YTKVQSKVSL
+1120 YAKVQSKVSL
-1130 KYDSWHKETLSK
+1130 KYDSWHKETLGK
-1142 FGSLLGNEMSQ
+1142 FGSLLGNDMSQ

-1189 RKMKAW
+1189 RKMKSW

-1222 VDNIEGEWSAFN
+1222 VDNIEGEWGAFN

-1257 EDRAVETR
+1257 EDKAVETR

-1270 VDWERSKPVEG
+1270 NDWERSKPVEG
-1281 HLRPDEALQHLQL
+1281 HLRPDEALQHLQM
-1294 YETKFARL
+1294 YESKFARL

-1325 TSEDRMQVVL
+1325 TSEDRMQVVF

-1354 IDELREKPWL
+1354 IDEIREKPWL

-1374 LDTLVAQLKELP
+1374 LDTLMAQLKELP

-1399 RLLQGY
+1399 KLLQGY

-1426 QLMKQLRVNWVLSDL
+1426 LLMKQLRVNWVLSDL

-1452 KNEAVVKDIILIAQ
+1452 KNEAVVKDIILVAQ

-1603 LNIPAVQR
+1603 LNIPGVQR

-1695 VQFLEPVSTVEH
+1695 VQFSEPVSTVDH

-1717 EAQMRLTLASSLAQA
+1717 EGQMRFTLASSLAQA

-1741 GAIDPQAYMEWCDKY
+1741 GAIDRQAYMHWCDKY

-1776 LHQVSQSD
+1776 LHQISTAGDQK
-1784 DLGMAPLERVLAQV
+1784 MPPLERVLSQV
-1798 GATLNVLADS
+1798 ETTLNVLADS

-1838 IAIRISSPKAFE
+1838 VANRISSPKAFE
-1850 WLTEMRFYFDPR
+1850 WLCEMRFYFDPR
-1862 QTDVLQQL
+1862 QTEVLQQL
-1870 TIHMANARFFY
+1870 TIHMANAKFFY

-1996 SAQEGKEEGSIHVE
+1996 SQQDGKKEGSICVE

-2017 VSPDM
+2017 VSTDM

-2070 SAEKLACKIVPFFKL
+2070 TAEKLACKIVPFFKL

-2118 QKIKENMRLQG
+2118 MKIKENMKMRG
-2129 KTQIDEASIA
+2129 ESNIDEASIA

-2185 MAGLKEQ
+2185 MAGLKDQ
-2192 IRKVCQEEY
+2192 IRKVCQEAY
-2201 LVCGEGDEQGSAWME
+2201 LVCGEGEEQGCVWME
-2216 KGTVGETWVEKVLQ
+2216 KGAIGETWVEKVLQ

-2264 FEGIEGVAHVIDPK
+2264 YEGTEGVAHVIDPK

-2414 AVSFGLK
+2414 SGFGK
-2421 PAGSGEAKEDTLSPA
+2421 KSENKEDVLSPA
-2436 LQVQHE
+2436 LQVQQE
-2442 VASILQSYF
+2442 VTSILQPFF

-2463 ATRQEHIMD
+2463 AMKQEHIMD

-2504 LPSEQLERY
+2504 LPSEELERY
-2513 IPKVLVYALLWS
+2513 IPKCLVYALLWS

-2539 DFIRSVTTVS
+2539 DFIRSVTTVP
-2549 LPQASNM
+2549 LPPSTHI
-2556 PIIDYEVN
+2556 PIIDYEVS
-2564 ITGEWSP
+2564 ITTREWCP

-2578 IEVETHKVAAPDVVV
+2578 IEVDTHKVAAPDIVV

-2724 VALERIQF
+2724 VSLERIQF

-2779 LRLIPPLRGYAEPLT
+2779 LRIIPSLRGYAEPLT

-2804 QEKFTQD
+2804 QERFTQD

-2835 PLETLTVEGLVRLWA
+2835 PLDNLPVEGLVRLWA

-2855 LFQDRLVDDTERR
+2855 LFQDRLVEDSERR
-2868 WTNDNIDVVALKHFP
+2868 WTNENIDIVALKHFP
-2883 GVDREAA
+2883 GVDKDAA
-2890 LNRPILYS
+2890 LSQPILYS

-2903 DYMPVKREE
+2903 DYVPVDREE
-2912 LREYV
+2912 LRDYV

-2927 ELDVPLVLFDEVLE
+2927 ELDVPLVLFDEVLD

-2999 LRAVLRRAGCKDEK
+2999 LRAVLRRSGCKDEK

-3071 EELYKWFTGQVMRN
+3071 EELYKWFTGQVMHN

-3130 REFTSRVDLDR
+3130 REFTNRVDLDR
-3141 PHWKAPDFFPAAYSG
+3141 PTWNAPDFFPSAVAS
-3156 LPPQPTHRDAVIN
+3156 LPATPTHRDAVIN
-3169 AAVYVH
+3169 ACVYVH

-3186 KRGGCTMAITPRH
+3186 KRGGRTMAITPRH
-3199 YLDFIH
+3199 YLDFIN

-3257 EAANAKLRQM
+3257 DAANAKLRQM

-3286 ELEVQEVKIA
+3286 ELEIQTIKIA

-3332 SMANPPAVVKLA
+3332 SMANPPAVVKVA
-3344 LESICLLLGESATDW
+3344 LESICLLLGENTTEW
-3359 RAIRSVTMREN
+3359 RTIRSVTMRES

-3378 NTEDMTDDVREKMK
+3378 NTEDMNDEVREKMK
-3392 MRYLSNPDYN
+3392 SRYLSNPDYN

-3410 MACGPMVKWATAQIN
+3410 MACGPMVKWAIAQIN

-3437 EELSSLERQAD
+3437 DELHSLEVQAH
-3448 ENKARGQEVTSL
+3448 ENKKRGEEVTNL
-3460 IAQLEQS
+3460 ITQLEHS
-3467 IAAYKEEYAQ
+3467 IASYKEEYAQ

-3501 LLKSLGIERE
+3501 LLKSLGIERD

-3517 ETFRSQMS
+3517 VTFRSQML

-3559 LQQAGLQFR
+3559 LQQAGLLFR
-3568 VDIARTEY
+3568 ADIARTEY

-3615 PSGQATEFIMNEFR
+3615 PSGQATEFILNEFR

-3745 PDIDEKRSD
+3745 PDIDQKRSD

-3855 FLDIFNSV
+3855 FLDIFSSV
-3863 LYRNNKLNN
+3863 LYSNPKLGS
-3872 VTDYAARLAI
+3872 VTDHGARLAI
-3882 VTKDLFG
+3882 VTRDLFG
-3889 VCYERVARGMLHTDR
+3889 VCYERVARGMLHIDR

-3916 KGVPSEPSLDA
+3916 KGVPNQPSLDQ
-3927 EFNFFL
+3927 EFTFFL
-3933 RGREGMLTQRPP
+3933 RGKEGMLTSKPP
-3945 TMEGLNN
+3945 SMEGLNQ
-3952 EQLEALFRLSTRLPA
+3952 EQLEALFRMSTRLPG
-3967 FKNLAMRIQEM
+3967 FKKLSQKIQEM
-3978 PELSAWLQQ
+3978 PEFGAWLQQ
-3987 STPEQCVPQLW
+3987 GTPEQCVPQLW
-3998 QEEKPLSTIGTAM
+3998 EEEKQLSPIGSAM
-4011 YQLLLIQAFRA
+4011 YQLLIIQAFRP
-4022 DRVIAAGQQLVAA
+4022 DRVIAAAQLFVSS
-4035 VLGPDFM
+4035 VLGEDFM

-4050 LPSIVEN
+4050 LAASVETELRAN
-4057 EVTASV
+4057 V

-4076 GRVDDLAAELGRPLA
+4076 GRVDDLAAELGKPIA
-4091 GIAIGSAEGFS
+4091 SIAIGSAEGFN

-4190 SRMMKAPSERA
+4190 SRMMKAPNERA

-4219 YAPLG
+4219 YVPLG

-4245 WIEAT
+4245 WIEST

-4263 WDALVM
+4263 WDALVT

-4282 DFDQRLLGSFLAK
+4282 DFDQRLLASFLAK
-4295 LFTPR
+4295 LFTPH
-4300 SFEADFALVANVD
+4300 SFESDFALVANVD
-4313 GVGGGPGG
+4313 GVAGGPGG

-4332 RDHFLCWIESLSDRQ
+4332 RDHFLHWIESLADRQ

-4369 LVSKLLKMQELE
+4369 LVGKLLKMQQLE
-4381 DDDELAYSPEEG
+4381 DDDELAYSAEEG
-4393 LDQAS
+4393 LSQPHVQEA
-4398 EKQVDGRPSWMR
+4398 DGRPSWMR
-4410 TLHNSASTWLNLLPR
+4410 TLHNSASTWLQLLPK

-4452 ARLLQDVIHDLE
+4452 AKLLQDVIHDLE

-4483 LSDLVKGIL
+4483 LNDLVKGIL
-4492 PANWRRYTVPRGCT
+4492 PPSWRRYTVPRGCT

-4517 VRQLQEVSQLV
+4517 VKQLQEVSLLV
-4528 SQGGAKEIKSF
+4528 SQGGAKELKTF

-4570 LMLEVTITDAGR
+4570 LMLDVTITD
-4582 GAGGSGDECSFGVI
+4582 GGVDTKKAIMDDCSFGVV
-4596 GLKLQGSQCRN
+4596 GLKLQGAQCRN
-4607 NQLHLTSTIMTDLP
+4607 NQLHLTSTIMMDLP
-4621 LTLLRWV
+4621 VTLLRW
-4628 RTGPGAEA
+4628 
-4636 AARSKLSLP
+4636 ARMDTSGTDSHTWLSRQGKLSLP

>member
-1 MGDSLEGGGEGAP
+1 MTDSLDNADTSVETVPNITIVDYGAFANYIRKA
-14 VSENIVVVDLQI
+14 VTI
-26 FTQFL
+26 
-31 KKVVLTLL
+31 LL
-39 PECED
+39 PEED
-44 AVSPALNSALNDKNN
+44 VVPPALNLALEDPDN
-59 QDCIQKYLSDPQVSC
+59 QERIKKFLADSQVQA
-74 LFIQRVSTKDE
+74 LYIQRNCLKEDE
-85 DADQAGEGEEEKDV
+85 NEQPAEGEEEKEFV
-99 ITYYVSNEVHFTSP
+99 NYQISNDVHFTNSR
-113 KMMSVVCVKR
+113 MASLACIKR
-123 GPVVEADK
+123 GTVIEADK
-131 SLHSQVRFI
+131 SIHSQLRLI
-140 TFSEGSAYETLHAF
+140 NFSDGSPYETLHAF
-154 ISKTMVPYFK
+154 ISKSLAPYFK

-187 MAELEMGLLHLQQN
+187 LAELEMGLLHLQQN

-206 ISLPV
+206 ITLTA
-211 HPTVAAVIKRCLDE
+211 HPIVNAVIRKCVDE
-225 GRKPKVADFGDR
+225 NRKAKVADFGDK
-237 VEDSTFLNQL
+237 VEDSSFLNQL
-247 QNGVNRWIKEIQ
+247 QNGVNRWIKEIK

-276 ISFWLNLERA
+276 ISFWLNKERA
-286 LHRIQEKRESLE
+286 LYRIQEKRESPE

-329 TVNDY
+329 IVADY

-345 LLSATELD
+345 LLSATELEK
-353 RIRSAV
+353 IRPAV
-359 QLIFSHLR
+359 IQIFSHLR
-367 KIRNTKYPIQR
+367 KVRNTKYPIQR
-378 ALRLVEAISRDLG
+378 CLKLIEAISRDLSQ
-391 TQLLKVLGTRRLMH
+391 QLLKVLGTRRLMH
-405 IPFDEFEKVM
+405 IPFDEFERVM
-415 SQCFDVFTT
+415 NQCFEIFSS

-446 HLKMVWRISP
+446 HMKMVWRVSP
-456 AHKKLQVR
+456 AHKKLQTR
-464 MEHMRRFR
+464 MEHMRKFR
-472 RQHEQLRTVIVRVLR
+472 RQHEQLRTVILRVLR
-487 PALSATLAE
+487 PTKNQQQ
-496 GTGPAGTTP
+496 TGENNAGENKQP
-505 AAPNTQ
+505 YSL
-511 TEIPD
+511 E
-516 AADIKPDP
+516 
-524 AAMDAADANA
+524 AADANA

-542 ENVKEVDCLDISR
+542 ENVKEVDCLDISK
-555 EGLDAWDAAVRRYEE
+555 EGSEAWEAAVKRYEE

-649 MSTVRDLP
+649 LSTVRDLP
-657 PVSGSIVWAKQ
+657 PVAGSIIWARQ
-668 IDRQLTAYLRRV
+668 IDNQLTMYLKRV
-680 EDVLGKGWEN
+680 EDVLGKGWET

-703 FRLKLN
+703 FRNKLN
-709 TQEIFDE
+709 IQEVFQE

-721 QQRNLGVT
+721 QERNFGSS
-729 GRIFAIESHR
+729 GRIFTIDPVR
-739 SRVGRGNVLKLRVNF
+739 SRHGRGNVLKLRVNF
-754 HPEIITL
+754 LPEIITL
-761 AKEVRNLKSL
+761 SKEVRNIKNL
-771 GFRVPLA
+771 GFRVPLT
-778 IVNKAHQANQLY
+778 IVNKAHQANQIY
-790 PFAISLIE
+790 PYAISLIE

-806 LEKIEDKASVIPL
+806 LEKIEDRASIVPL

-826 VQMLIA
+826 VLNLVS
-832 EGIALVW
+832 EGIGLVW
-839 ESYKLDPY
+839 ESYKLDQY
-847 VQRLAEV
+847 VLRLSECV
-854 VFGFQEKVEDL
+854 TQFQEKVEDL

-870 QLDVDVRSIETCPYS
+870 QLDVDVRSLETCPYS
-885 AHTFADILSK
+885 AATFVEILSK

-900 DDLSLRQYSNLHIWV
+900 DDLSLRQYSNLSVWV
-915 TRLDEEVEKNLA
+915 SRLDEEVEKKLA
-927 ARLQAGIQAWT
+927 SRLQAGIQAWT
-938 NALNGTKKEIDLSM
+938 EALTGDKKEVDLSM

-963 PGGEPQ
+963 LGGEPQ
-969 IQQML
+969 IQNAV
-974 HEVRITNQTMYLYP
+974 HEIRITNQQMYLYP
-988 SEEEAR
+988 SIEEAR
-994 FEIMQKLFAWQ
+994 FQIMQQLFAWQ
-1005 AIVTSQIRLQSSRY
+1005 AIVTSQVRLQSSRY

-1024 RPTSQTYRNLLTK
+1024 KPVSQTYRNLLTK
-1037 LPGGFAV
+1037 LPDGKV
-1044 LESAYEA
+1044 LENAYEA
-1051 IENKMKEVHN
+1051 IESKISEVRN
-1061 YFGEWLQYQSLWDLQ
+1061 YVDEWLRYQSLWDLQ
-1076 SDLLYGRLG
+1076 ADTLYGRLG
-1085 EDISLWMK
+1085 EDVNLWIK

-1108 ETRREFGPIVID
+1108 DTRRAYGPIVID
-1120 YTKVQSKVSL
+1120 YAKVQAKVTL
-1130 KYDSWHKETLSK
+1130 KYDSWHKEALGK
-1142 FGSLLGNEMSQ
+1142 FGTLLGNEMTT
-1153 FHTQVSKSRSEL
+1153 FHAKVSKSRTDL
-1165 EQQSIEAASTSDA
+1165 EMQSIEAASTTDA
-1178 VTFITYVQSLK
+1178 VSFITYVQSLK
-1189 RKMKAW
+1189 KEMLLW
-1195 EKQVEVYREGQRILE
+1195 DKQVEVFREAQRILE

-1215 FPNSWLH
+1215 FPNNWLH

-1241 SSIQTQVAS
+1241 TAIQTQVAS
-1250 LQMKIVA
+1250 LQAKIVA
-1257 EDRAVETR
+1257 EDKAVETR
-1265 TNDFL
+1265 TIDFL
-1270 VDWERSKPVEG
+1270 NDWEKNKPTG
-1281 HLRPDEALQHLQL
+1281 GKIRPDDALQQLQIFESK
-1294 YETKFARL
+1294 YTRL

-1313 EALELQEPGGVS
+1313 EALELQES
-1325 TSEDRMQVVL
+1325 AIANNSSERMNVAL

-1345 SELSRIWAQ
+1345 SELSKVWSQ
-1354 IDELREKPWL
+1354 IDETREKPWL

-1374 LDTLVAQLKELP
+1374 LEAMMSQLKELP
-1386 ARLRQYSS
+1386 ARLRMYES
-1394 YEYVK
+1394 YDYVK
-1399 RLLQGY
+1399 RLIQSY
-1405 TKVNMMIV
+1405 IKVNMLIV

-1426 QLMKQLRVNWVLSDL
+1426 QLTKQLRVKWVISDL
-1441 TLGQVWDVNLQ
+1441 SLGQVWDVNLQ
-1452 KNEAVVKDIILIAQ
+1452 KNENIVKDIILVAQ

-1476 QVRESWQNYELD
+1476 QVRESWQSYELD

-1496 RLIRGWDD
+1496 RIIRGWDD

-1570 VLLPV
+1570 TLLPQ

-1593 VTKSPMVMDV
+1593 VAKSPKVMDV

-1655 SKNVARLQK
+1655 SKNIARLQK

-1670 AGVAAI
+1670 AGIAAI
-1676 LLNED
+1676 LLNEE
-1681 NTVITG
+1681 NNVILG
-1687 IASREGEE
+1687 ISSREGEE
-1695 VQFLEPVSTVEH
+1695 VKFINPVSTVEH

-1717 EAQMRLTLASSLAQA
+1717 EKQMRFTLASLLTQA
-1732 VQDIKQFKD
+1732 VQDIKQFRD
-1741 GAIDPQAYMEWCDKY
+1741 GQIDPQKYMEWCDKY

-1771 DVEAA
+1771 DVESA
-1776 LHQVSQSD
+1776 LQQASESHTTK
-1784 DLGMAPLERVLAQV
+1784 PLQRVLATV
-1798 GATLNVLADS
+1798 ESTLNVLADS

-1838 IAIRISSPKAFE
+1838 ISNGVTHPKSFQ
-1850 WLTEMRFYFDPR
+1850 WLCEMRFYFDPR
-1862 QTDVLQQL
+1862 QTEVLQQL

-1899 RCYLTMTQALEA
+1899 RCYLTMTQALES

-1928 VKALGHQLGRF
+1928 VKALGNQLGRF

-1979 MLSAVSQQV
+1979 MLSACSQQI

-1996 SAQEGKEEGSIHVE
+1996 YEMDSNKESITVE

-2105 VLVSAGNVKRDRI
+2105 VLISAGNVKRDRI
-2118 QKIKENMRLQG
+2118 QKIKETLRQRGEEN
-2129 KTQIDEASIA
+2129 IDEASVA

-2177 NVNYTRAE
+2177 NVGYTRAE
-2185 MAGLKEQ
+2185 MKGLKEE
-2192 IRKVCQEEY
+2192 IRKVCEEDY
-2201 LVCGEGDEQGSAWME
+2201 LVCGEGDEQGAAWME
-2216 KGTVGETWVEKVLQ
+2216 KGFGETWVEKVLQ
-2230 LYQICNLNHGLMM
+2230 LYQISKLNHGLMM
-2243 VGPSGSGKTTAWKV
+2243 VGPSGSGKSTAWRT

-2298 GLFTHI
+2298 GLFTHV

-2356 PPNVRVM
+2356 PPNVRIM
-2363 FEVQDLKYATLA
+2363 FEVQDLKFATLA

-2389 LSTEMIFENYMSR
+2389 LSTEMIFENYLSR
-2402 LRNIPL
+2402 LRSIPL
-2408 EEADED
+2408 EDGD
-2414 AVSFGLK
+2414 DDFSTIAVKSVK
-2421 PAGSGEAKEDTLSPA
+2421 DKEDEISPS
-2436 LQVQHE
+2436 LQVQRDI
-2442 VASILQSYF
+2442 ALYLQPFF
-2451 SPDGLV
+2451 SADGIV
-2457 VRCLEF
+2457 VRSLEY
-2463 ATRQEHIMD
+2463 AMEQEHIMD

-2485 LNQGV
+2485 INQAARNILN
-2490 RNVLQYNHTHADFP
+2490 YNAQHPDFP
-2504 LPSEQLERY
+2504 CSPDQLEQY
-2513 IPKVLVYALLWS
+2513 IPKALIYSVLWS

-2533 VRSDLG
+2533 VRIDLG
-2539 DFIRSVTTVS
+2539 DFVRSVTTIP
-2549 LPQASNM
+2549 LPGSVGVA
-2556 PIIDYEVN
+2556 IIDYEVSMN
-2564 ITGEWSP
+2564 GEWVP
-2571 WSNKVPQ
+2571 WSNKVPV
-2578 IEVETHKVAAPDVVV
+2578 IEVETHKVASPDIVV

-2673 LAPVQLGKWL
+2673 LSPVQIGKWL

-2696 QYGTQ
+2696 SYGTQ

-2706 LRQLVEHRGF
+2706 LRQLVEHKGF

-2724 VALERIQF
+2724 VSLERIQF

-2756 VIYVDYPG
+2756 IIYVDYPG

-2779 LRLIPPLRGYAEPLT
+2779 LRLMPSLRGYAEPLT

-2804 QEKFTQD
+2804 QDRFTQD

-2835 PLETLTVEGLVRLWA
+2835 PLDSLLVEGLVRIWA

-2855 LFQDRLVDDTERR
+2855 LFQDRLVDETERR
-2868 WTNDNIDVVALKHFP
+2868 WTNENINTVALKHFP
-2883 GVDREAA
+2883 GVNPDEALA
-2890 LNRPILYS
+2890 RPILYS

-2903 DYMPVKREE
+2903 DYMPVNREE
-2912 LREYV
+2912 LRDYV
-2917 KARLKVFYEE
+2917 RARLKVFYEE

-2992 GEDFDED
+2992 SEDFDED
-2999 LRAVLRRAGCKDEK
+2999 LRCVLRRSGCKDEK

-3066 MLDSN
+3066 MLDSSD
-3071 EELYKWFTGQVMRN
+3071 ELYKWFTQQVMRN

-3091 MNPSSEGLKDRAAT
+3091 MNPSTDGLKDRAAT

-3117 FGDWSDGALFQVG
+3117 FGDWSDSALFQVG
-3130 REFTSRVDLDR
+3130 KEFTARVDLEK
-3141 PHWKAPDFFPAAYSG
+3141 PSWSSPDFFPSVCP
-3156 LPPQPTHRDAVIN
+3156 LVPSQPNHRDAVIN
-3169 AAVYVH
+3169 SCVYVH
-3175 QTLHK
+3175 QTLHQ

-3186 KRGGCTMAITPRH
+3186 KRGSRTMAVTPRH

-3205 HFVKLYNEKR
+3205 HFVKLFNEKR

-3245 LAVKSQ
+3245 LAVKKQ

-3257 EAANAKLRQM
+3257 EAANAKLKQM
-3267 VKDQQEA
+3267 FKDQQEA
-3274 EKKKVQ
+3274 EIKKIQ
-3280 SQEIQA
+3280 SQEIQIKLA
-3286 ELEVQEVKIA
+3286 DQTVKIEE
-3296 QKREDVMA
+3296 KRKYVMA
-3304 DLAQVEPAVIDAQQA
+3304 DLAQVEPAVIEAQLAVSSIKKKQLA
-3319 VKSIKKQHLVEVR
+3319 EIRTMTNPPPAVKLALESVSVKSIRKQQLVEVR
-3332 SMANPPAVVKLA
+3332 TMANPPSVVKLA
-3344 LESICLLLGESATDW
+3344 LESICLLLGENATDW
-3359 RAIRSVTMREN
+3359 KSIRAVIMREN
-3370 FISTIVNF
+3370 FINSIVSNFSTEMI
-3378 NTEDMTDDVREKMK
+3378 TDDVREKMK
-3392 MRYLSNPDYN
+3392 NKYISNPDYN

-3410 MACGPMVKWATAQIN
+3410 LACGPMIE

-3437 EELSSLERQAD
+3437 EELRSLEEQA
-3448 ENKARGQEVTSL
+3448 EVNKKNAQETKALVE
-3460 IAQLEQS
+3460 QLEQS

-3501 LLKSLGIERE
+3501 LLKSLNIERE
-3511 RWEATS
+3511 RWECTS
-3517 ETFRSQMS
+3517 ETFKSQMS

-3533 SSAFL
+3533 SAAFI
-3538 AYAGYFDQ
+3538 AYGGYFDQ
-3546 HYRQNLFATWCHH
+3546 HYRTNLFTTWCQH
-3559 LQQAGLQFR
+3559 LQAANIQYR
-3568 VDIARTEY
+3568 PDIARTEY

-3591 PSDDLCTENAI
+3591 PTDDLCTENAI

-3615 PSGQATEFIMNEFR
+3615 PSGQATTFLLNEYAG
-3629 DKKITKTSF
+3629 KKITKTSF

-3754 LLKLQGEFHLRL
+3754 LLKLQGEFRLRL

-3789 VITTLETLK
+3789 VIATLETLK
-3798 QEAADISKKVEETDK
+3798 KEAFDINQKVDETDK
-3813 VIGEIETVSQQ
+3813 VIAEIETVSQQ
-3824 YMPLS
+3824 YLPLS
-3829 QACSNIYFTMDSLNQ
+3829 VACSNIYFTMDSLNQ
-3844 IHFLYQYSLKF
+3844 VHFLYQYSLKM
-3855 FLDIFNSV
+3855 FLDIFSTV
-3863 LYRNNKLNN
+3863 LYNNPKL
-3872 VTDYAARLAI
+3872 VGRSGYAERLVLI
-3882 VTKDLFG
+3882 TRDLFR
-3889 VCYERVARGMLHTDR
+3889 VCYERVARGMLHADR
-3904 LTFALLLCRIHL
+3904 LTFALLMCKIHL
-3916 KGVPSEPSLDA
+3916 KGTSEPNLDA
-3927 EFNFFL
+3927 EFHFFL
-3933 RGREGMLTQRPP
+3933 RSREGLLANLEPV
-3945 TMEGLNN
+3945 EGLSP
-3952 EQLEALFRLSTRLPA
+3952 EQIEGVNRLASRLPI
-3967 FKNLAMRIQEM
+3967 FRKLIDKLRSM
-3978 PELSAWLQQ
+3978 PELVPWLQQ
-3987 STPEQCVPQLW
+3987 SSPEQCVPQLW
-3998 QEEKPLSTIGTAM
+3998 DENRALSPVASSVH
-4011 YQLLLIQAFRA
+4011 QLLLIQAFRP
-4022 DRVIAAGQQLVAA
+4022 DRAIAAAHNVVNA
-4035 VLGPDFM
+4035 VLGEDYM
-4042 PAAEKELD
+4042 QTAEDELD
-4050 LPSIVEN
+4050 FTAVVEKQLN
-4057 EVTASV
+4057 CNT

-4076 GRVDDLAAELGRPLA
+4076 GRVDDLAAELNKQISS
-4091 GIAIGSAEGFS
+4091 IAIGSAEGFN
-4102 QADRAINLAVKSGRW
+4102 QAESAINLACKSGRW

-4137 HSLQPHAA
+4137 HSLQPHSG

-4190 SRMMKAPSERA
+4190 ARMMKTPSERA

-4219 YAPLG
+4219 YVPLG
-4224 WAKYYEFN
+4224 WAKKYEFN

-4245 WIEAT
+4245 WIDTT

-4263 WDALVM
+4263 WDALVT
-4269 LLSQCIYGGKIDN
+4269 LLSQSIYGGKIDN
-4282 DFDQRLLGSFLAK
+4282 DFDQRLLTSFLKK

-4300 SFEADFALVANVD
+4300 SFEGDFALVANVD
-4313 GVGGGPGG
+4313 GVSGG

-4332 RDHFLCWIESLSDRQ
+4332 RDHFLKWIENLTDRQ

-4369 LVSKLLKMQELE
+4369 LVSKLLKMQQLE
-4381 DDDELAYSPEEG
+4381 DDDELAYSVEECNE
-4393 LDQAS
+4393 QAAS
-4398 EKQVDGRPSWMR
+4398 QRQEDGRPSWMK
-4410 TLHNSASTWLNLLPR
+4410 TLHNSATAWLELLPKN
-4425 SLQTLRRTVE
+4425 LAILKRTVE

-4442 RYFEREVNSG
+4442 RYFEREVTSG
-4452 ARLLQDVIHDLE
+4452 AKLLQTVISDLQ

-4469 CQGEKKQTNYHRTM
+4469 CQGEKKQTNHHRSM
-4483 LSDLVKGIL
+4483 LSELVRGIIPKG
-4492 PANWRRYTVPRGCT
+4492 WKRYTVPAGCT
-4506 VIQWITDFSQR
+4506 VIQWITDFSNR
-4517 VRQLQEVSQLV
+4517 VQQLQKVSQLV
-4528 SQGGAKEIKSF
+4528 SQAGAKELQGF
-4539 HVWLGGLLNPE
+4539 PVWLGGLLNPE

-4557 QCIAQANSWSLEE
+4557 QCVAQANSWSLEE
-4570 LMLEVTITDAGR
+4570 LALEVIITESSINNETKD
-4582 GAGGSGDECSFGVI
+4582 SSFGVT
-4596 GLKLQGSQCRN
+4596 GLKLQGAQCKN
-4607 NQLHLTSTIMTDLP
+4607 NELLLASTIMMDLP
-4621 LTLLRWV
+4621 LTVLKWIKLSSEPRV
-4628 RTGPGAEA
+4628 
-4636 AARSKLSLP
+4636 SKLTLP

-4656 FTVDLNIAPGQDQHS
+4656 FTVDLAVAVGQDPYS

>member
-1 MGDSLEGGGEGAP
+1 MGDSLEG
-14 VSENIVVVDLQI
+14 SENSPDSQNVAIVD
-26 FTQFL
+26 FTAFANYIR
-31 KKVVLTLL
+31 KAVTILL
-39 PECED
+39 PEED
-44 AVSPALNSALNDKNN
+44 IVPPALNAALEDRNN
-59 QDCIQKYLSDPQVSC
+59 QECIRKFLGDPQVST
-74 LFIQRVSTKDE
+74 LYLQRSSSKD
-85 DADQAGEGEEEKDV
+85 DDSDQPAEGEEEKEP
-99 ITYYVSNEVHFTSP
+99 ITYYISNEVHFSNP
-113 KMMSVVCVKR
+113 KMASLVCVKR
-123 GPVVEADK
+123 GQVIEADK
-131 SLHSQVRFI
+131 SIHAQLRLI
-140 TFSEGSAYETLHAF
+140 NFSDGSPYETLHSF
-154 ISKTMVPYFK
+154 ISKTMAPYFK

-187 MAELEMGLLHLQQN
+187 LAELEMGLLHLQQN

-211 HPTVAAVIKRCLDE
+211 HPIVANVIKRCADD
-225 GRKPKVADFGDR
+225 GCKPKVADFGDR
-237 VEDSTFLNQL
+237 VDDSSFLNQL

-268 SSGTALQE
+268 SSGTSLQE

-286 LHRIQEKRESLE
+286 LHRIQEKRESIE

-345 LLSATELD
+345 LLAATELE
-353 RIRSAV
+353 RIRVAV
-359 QLIFSHLR
+359 QQIFTHLR
-367 KIRNTKYPIQR
+367 KIRSTKYPIQR
-378 ALRLVEAISRDLG
+378 CLRLMEAISRDLG
-391 TQLLKVLGTRRLMH
+391 SQLLKVLGTRRLMH

-415 SQCFDVFTT
+415 GQCFEVFTT

-446 HLKMVWRISP
+446 HLKMVWRVSFQ
-456 AHKKLQVR
+456 HKRLQTR
-464 MEHMRRFR
+464 MENMRKFR

-487 PALSATLAE
+487 PTVRQVPGQSGE
-496 GTGPAGTTP
+496 GDVPEQP
-505 AAPNTQ
+505 K
-511 TEIPD
+511 
-516 AADIKPDP
+516 ADVL
-524 AAMDAADANA
+524 AMDVADANA

-555 EGLDAWDAAVRRYEE
+555 EGVDAWDAAVQRYEE

-617 EYQTQLIQRVKD
+617 EYQTHLIQRVKD

-635 EKFKVQYPQSKSCR
+635 EKFKVQYPLSKSSR
-649 MSTVRDLP
+649 ISKVRDLP
-657 PVSGSIVWAKQ
+657 PIAGSIIWARQ
-668 IDRQLTAYLRRV
+668 IDHQLTTYLRRV

-703 FRLKLN
+703 FRLKLS
-709 TQEIFDE
+709 TQEIFDD
-716 WARKV
+716 WARSV
-721 QQRNLGVT
+721 QQRNLGVS
-729 GRIFAIESHR
+729 GRIFTIEAVR
-739 SRVGRGNVLKLRVNF
+739 SRTGRGNVLKLKVNF
-754 HPEIITL
+754 LPEIITL
-761 AKEVRNLKSL
+761 SKEVRNLKTL
-771 GFRVPLA
+771 GFRVPMA

-798 SVRTYERT
+798 SVRTYEMT
-806 LEKIEDKASVIPL
+806 LEKIEDKVSIIPL
-819 VAGLRKE
+819 VAGMRKE
-826 VQMLIA
+826 VLGLIS
-832 EGIALVW
+832 EGIGLVW
-839 ESYKLDPY
+839 ESYKLDSY
-847 VQRLAEV
+847 VQRLSDV
-854 VFGFQEKVEDL
+854 VVSFQERVEDL
-865 LVVEE
+865 VVVGE
-870 QLDVDVRSIETCPYS
+870 QLDVDVRSLETCPYS
-885 AHTFADILSK
+885 ANTFADILAK

-900 DDLSLRQYSNLHIWV
+900 DDLSLKQYSNLHIWV
-915 TRLDEEVEKNLA
+915 TRLDEEVEKNLGK
-927 ARLQAGIQAWT
+927 RLQAGVQAWT
-938 NALNGTKKEIDLSM
+938 DSLNGLKKEIDHSM
-952 DTDAPA
+952 DTDAPI

-963 PGGEPQ
+963 LGGDPQ
-969 IQQML
+969 IPIMV
-974 HEVRITNQTMYLYP
+974 HEVRITNQTMYLFP
-988 SEEEAR
+988 SIEEAR
-994 FEIMQKLFAWQ
+994 FQIMQQLFAWQ
-1005 AIVTSQIRLQSSRY
+1005 AIVTSQLRLQSCRY

-1024 RPTSQTYRNLLTK
+1024 KPASQTYRDVLSK
-1037 LPGGFAV
+1037 LPSGSNP
-1044 LESAYEA
+1044 LDNAYDA
-1051 IENKMKEVHN
+1051 IDLKIKEVQK
-1061 YFGEWLQYQSLWDLQ
+1061 YVKEWLCYQSLWDLQ
-1076 SDLLYGRLG
+1076 ADNLYGTLG
-1085 EDISLWMK
+1085 DDINLWMK

-1099 KSRTTFDTS
+1099 KTRTTFDTS
-1108 ETRREFGPIVID
+1108 DTRREFGPIVID
-1120 YTKVQSKVSL
+1120 FAKVQSKVSL
-1130 KYDSWHKETLSK
+1130 KYDSWHKETLGK
-1142 FGSLLGNEMSQ
+1142 FGSLLGNEMAN

-1178 VTFITYVQSLK
+1178 VSFITYVQSLK
-1189 RKMKAW
+1189 RNMKAW

-1215 FPNSWLH
+1215 FPTSWLH
-1222 VDNIEGEWSAFN
+1222 VENLEGEWGAFN

-1250 LQMKIVA
+1250 LQMKIVS
-1257 EDRAVETR
+1257 EDKAVEAR

-1270 VDWERSKPVEG
+1270 VDWERNKPVEG
-1281 HLRPDEALQHLQL
+1281 HLRPDDALSQLQL
-1294 YETKFARL
+1294 FESKFSRL

-1325 TSEDRMQVVL
+1325 TSEDRMQVVF

-1345 SELSRIWAQ
+1345 SELSRIWTQ
-1354 IDELREKPWL
+1354 IDETREKPWL

-1374 LDTLVAQLKELP
+1374 LDTMSAQLKELP
-1386 ARLRQYSS
+1386 ARLRQYAS

-1399 RLLQGY
+1399 KLLQNY

-1426 QLMKQLRVNWVLSDL
+1426 QLTKQLRVDWVLSDL

-1452 KNEAVVKDIILIAQ
+1452 KNESIVKDIILVAQ

-1570 VLLPV
+1570 TLLPV

-1593 VTKSPMVMDV
+1593 VSKSPMVMDV
-1603 LNIPAVQR
+1603 LNIPGVQR
-1611 SLERLADLLGK
+1611 ALERLADLLGK

-1655 SKNVARLQK
+1655 SKNIARLQK

-1695 VQFLEPVSTVEH
+1695 VSFGNAVSTVDH
-1707 PKINEWLSLV
+1707 PKINEWLTLV
-1717 EAQMRLTLASSLAQA
+1717 EKEMRVTLASSLAQA

-1741 GAIDPQAYMEWCDKY
+1741 GNIDSNLYMQWVDKY

-1776 LHQVSQSD
+1776 LQKMNGQPQK
-1784 DLGMAPLERVLAQV
+1784 GPLEKVLVQV
-1798 GATLNVLADS
+1798 ETTLNVLADS

-1813 PPLRRKKLEHLINE
+1813 PALRRKKLEHLINE

-1838 IAIRISSPKAFE
+1838 IANGVTSAKSFE
-1850 WLTEMRFYFDPR
+1850 WLCEMRFYFDPR
-1862 QTDVLQQL
+1862 QSEVLKQL
-1870 TIHMANARFFY
+1870 TIHMANARFYY

-1928 VKALGHQLGRF
+1928 VKALGNQLGRF

-1996 SAQEGKEEGSIHVE
+1996 SEREGNKDGSISVE

-2017 VSPDM
+2017 VSTDM

-2043 KLFRSLAMTKPDRQL
+2043 KLFRSLAMTTPDRQL

-2118 QKIKENMRLQG
+2118 MRIKETMKQRGETN
-2129 KTQIDEASIA
+2129 IDEASIA

-2168 FSLLSDVFP
+2168 FSLLNDVFP
-2177 NVNYTRAE
+2177 NVQYTRAE
-2185 MAGLKEQ
+2185 MAGLKDE
-2192 IRKVCQEEY
+2192 IRKVCTEEY
-2201 LVCGEGDEQGSAWME
+2201 LVCGEGDEQGGAWM
-2216 KGTVGETWVEKVLQ
+2216 EKVLQ
-2230 LYQICNLNHGLMM
+2230 LYQISNLNHGLMM
-2243 VGPSGSGKTTAWKV
+2243 VGPSGSGKSTAWRV

-2264 FEGIEGVAHVIDPK
+2264 FEGVEGVAHVIDPK

-2389 LSTEMIFENYMSR
+2389 LSTEMIFENYMLR
-2402 LRNIPL
+2402 LKHIPV
-2408 EEADED
+2408 DE
-2414 AVSFGLK
+2414 
-2421 PAGSGEAKEDTLSPA
+2421 GEDEGFAKKVTEPKDDMLSPT
-2436 LQVQHE
+2436 LQVQVE
-2442 VASILQSYF
+2442 VSNILQTF
-2451 SPDGLV
+2451 LAADGLV
-2457 VRCLEF
+2457 VRCLEY
-2463 ATRQEHIMD
+2463 AMEQEHIMD

-2485 LNQGV
+2485 LNQSV
-2490 RNVLQYNHTHADFP
+2490 RNVLQYNHAHADFP

-2513 IPKVLVYALLWS
+2513 IPKCLVYALLWS
-2525 FAGDAKLK
+2525 FSGDAKLK

-2539 DFIRSVTTVS
+2539 DFIRSVTTVP
-2549 LPQASNM
+2549 LPSGNNQ

-2564 ITGEWSP
+2564 INGEWSL

-2578 IEVETHKVAAPDVVV
+2578 IEVETHKVASPDIVV

-2661 YCEYRKTPNGVV
+2661 YCEYRKTPNGVI
-2673 LAPVQLGKWL
+2673 LSPVQLGKWL

-2696 QYGTQ
+2696 KYGTQ

-2706 LRQLVEHRGF
+2706 LRQLVEQRGF
-2716 YRASDQAW
+2716 YRASDQTW
-2724 VALERIQF
+2724 VSLERIQF

-2779 LRLIPPLRGYAEPLT
+2779 LRLTPSLRGYAEPLT
-2794 NAMVEFYLAS
+2794 NAMVEFYLSS
-2804 QEKFTQD
+2804 QDRFTQD

-2835 PLETLTVEGLVRLWA
+2835 PLDNLSVEGLVRLWA

-2855 LFQDRLVDDTERR
+2855 LFQDRLVEESERR
-2868 WTNDNIDVVALKHFP
+2868 WTNENIDAVAMKHFP
-2883 GVDREAA
+2883 SADMDRA
-2890 LNRPILYS
+2890 LVRPILYS

-2903 DYMPVKREE
+2903 DYVPVKREE

-2917 KARLKVFYEE
+2917 RARLKVFYEE
-2927 ELDVPLVLFDEVLE
+2927 ELDVPLVLFDEVLD

-2999 LRAVLRRAGCKDEK
+2999 LRSVLRRSGCKDEK

-3071 EELYKWFTGQVMRN
+3071 DELYKWFTQQVMRN

-3091 MNPSSEGLKDRAAT
+3091 MNPSTDGLKDRAAT

-3117 FGDWSDGALFQVG
+3117 FGDWSDSALFQVG
-3130 REFTSRVDLDR
+3130 REFTCRVDLER
-3141 PHWKAPDFFPAAYSG
+3141 PNWKCPDFFPSACSII
-3156 LPPQPTHRDAVIN
+3156 PPQPAHRDAVIN
-3169 AAVYVH
+3169 ACVYVH

-3180 ANARLA
+3180 ANSRLA
-3186 KRGGCTMAITPRH
+3186 KRGSRTMAITPRH

-3205 HFVKLYNEKR
+3205 HFVKLHNEKR

-3222 LHLNVGLN
+3222 LHLNVGLS

-3257 EAANAKLRQM
+3257 EAANAKLKQM

-3280 SQEIQA
+3280 SQEIQLQLA
-3286 ELEVQEVKIA
+3286 A
-3296 QKREDVMA
+3296 QTIQIDKKRQDVMA
-3304 DLAQVEPAVIDAQQA
+3304 DLALVEPAVIDAQTA
-3319 VKSIKKQHLVEVR
+3319 VKSIKKQQLVEIR
-3332 SMANPPAVVKLA
+3332 TMANPPAVVKLA
-3344 LESICLLLGESATDW
+3344 LESICLLLGENASDW
-3359 RAIRSVTMREN
+3359 N
-3370 FISTIVNF
+3370 
-3378 NTEDMTDDVREKMK
+3378 DDVREKMK
-3392 MRYLSNPDYN
+3392 ARYMSNPDYN
-3402 FEKVNRAS
+3402 FEKVNHAS
-3410 MACGPMVKWATAQIN
+3410 NACGPLVKWAIAQIE

-3437 EELSSLERQAD
+3437 DELHSLEVQA
-3448 ENKARGQEVTSL
+3448 ETNKTHGEEVKNL
-3460 IAQLEQS
+3460 IAQLEHS
-3467 IAAYKEEYAQ
+3467 IASYKEEYAQ
-3477 LISQAQAIKT
+3477 LIAQAQAIKT

-3501 LLKSLGIERE
+3501 LLKSLVIERE

-3517 ETFRSQMS
+3517 ETFKSQMS

-3533 SSAFL
+3533 SAAFI
-3538 AYAGYFDQ
+3538 AYGGYFDQ
-3546 HYRQNLFATWCHH
+3546 HYRQNLFSTWCSH
-3559 LQQAGLQFR
+3559 LTQASIQFR
-3568 VDIARTEY
+3568 ADIARTEY

-3591 PSDDLCTENAI
+3591 PTDDLCTENAI

-3615 PSGQATEFIMNEFR
+3615 PSGQATEFILNEFK

-3798 QEAADISKKVEETDK
+3798 QEAADIGQKVEETDK
-3813 VIGEIETVSQQ
+3813 VISEIETVSQQ
-3824 YMPLS
+3824 YLPLS
-3829 QACSNIYFTMDSLNQ
+3829 QACSNMYFTMDSLNQ
-3844 IHFLYQYSLKF
+3844 VHFLYQYSLQM
-3855 FLDIFNSV
+3855 FLDIFSSV
-3863 LYRNNKLNN
+3863 LFSNSNLDGI
-3872 VTDYAARLAI
+3872 TDYQARLAV
-3882 VTKDLFG
+3882 VTSDLFT

-3916 KGVPSEPSLDA
+3916 KGVPAEANLDQ

-3933 RGREGMLTQRPP
+3933 RGKEGVFTNHSAPVV
-3945 TMEGLNN
+3945 EGLGY
-3952 EQLEALFRLSTRLPA
+3952 EQQEAMSRLAQRLPA
-3967 FKNLAMRIQEM
+3967 FKKLAEKIGEM
-3978 PELSAWLQQ
+3978 PEFGAWLQQ
-3987 STPEQCVPQLW
+3987 GTPEQCVPRLW
-3998 QEEKPLSTIGTAM
+3998 SEEKPLSPIGSAM
-4011 YQLLLIQAFRA
+4011 YQLLLIQTFRP
-4022 DRVIAAGQQLVAA
+4022 DRVIAAAQLFVTA
-4035 VLGPDFM
+4035 VLGEYFM
-4042 PAAEKELD
+4042 NTAEKELD
-4050 LPSIVEN
+4050 LAACVES
-4057 EVTASV
+4057 ELKASV

-4076 GRVDDLAAELGRPLA
+4076 SRVDDLAAELNKQISS
-4091 GIAIGSAEGFS
+4091 IAIGSAEGFN
-4102 QADRAINLAVKSGRW
+4102 QAERAINMACKSGRW
-4117 VLLKNVH
+4117 VMLKNVH

-4137 HSLQPHAA
+4137 HSLQPHAG
-4145 FRLFLTMEINP
+4145 FRLYLTMEINP

-4190 SRMMKAPSERA
+4190 GRMMKAPSERA

-4219 YAPLG
+4219 YCPLG
-4224 WAKYYEFN
+4224 WAKHYEFN

-4245 WIEAT
+4245 WIDAT

-4263 WDALVM
+4263 WDAIVT
-4269 LLSQCIYGGKIDN
+4269 LLSQSIYGGKIDN
-4282 DFDQRLLGSFLAK
+4282 DFDQRLLQSFLSK

-4300 SFEADFALVANVD
+4300 SFEGDFALVANVD
-4313 GVGGGPGG
+4313 GVAGGPGG

-4332 RDHFLCWIESLSDRQ
+4332 RDHFLKWIESLADRQ

-4369 LVSKLLKMQELE
+4369 LVSKMLKMQQLE
-4381 DDDELAYSPEEG
+4381 DDDELAYSVEDSALEAADSPG
-4393 LDQAS
+4393 QI
-4398 EKQVDGRPSWMR
+4398 DGRPSWMK
-4410 TLHNSASTWLNLLPR
+4410 TLHNSAVTWLKLLPK

-4452 ARLLQDVIHDLE
+4452 ARLLQDVIHDLN

-4469 CQGEKKQTNYHRTM
+4469 CQGEKKQTNYHRMM
-4483 LSDLVKGIL
+4483 LSELVRGIL
-4492 PANWRRYTVPRGCT
+4492 PVNWRRYTVPRGCT
-4506 VIQWITDFSQR
+4506 VIQWVTDFSQR
-4517 VRQLQEVSQLV
+4517 VKQLQQVSQLV
-4528 SQGGAKEIKSF
+4528 SQAGAKELQSF
-4539 HVWLGGLLNPE
+4539 PVWLGGLLNPE
-4550 AYITATR
+4550 AYVTATR
-4557 QCIAQANSWSLEE
+4557 QCVAQANSWSLEE
-4570 LMLEVTITDAGR
+4570 LQLEVTITDSHDVTVVYDSCFA
-4582 GAGGSGDECSFGVI
+4582 VV
-4596 GLKLQGSQCRN
+4596 GLKLQGAQCRN
-4607 NQLHLTSTIMTDLP
+4607 NQLLLTSTIMMELP
-4621 LTLLRWV
+4621 VTLLRWV
-4628 RTGPGAEA
+4628 RVSLEEKLNTGKIA
-4636 AARSKLSLP
+4636 LP

-4656 FTVDLNIAPGQDQHS
+4656 FTVDLNVAPGQESHS
-4671 FYERGVAVLT
+4671 FYERGVAVLA

>member
-1 MGDSLEGGGEGAP
+1 MSGDFTEVADSSHGDEDQSVE
-14 VSENIVVVDLQI
+14 VVE
-26 FTQFL
+26 FSSFL
-31 KKVVLTLL
+31 NYLRKVVAVHFH
-39 PECED
+39 ED
-44 AVSPALNSALNDKNN
+44 VSAPPSLAAAIDDRNN
-59 QDCIQKYLSDPQVSC
+59 QDCIKKFISDPQVSA
-74 LFIQRVSTKDE
+74 LLVQKSSTKDD
-85 DADQAGEGEEEKDV
+85 DAEQSGEADEEKEV
-99 ITYYVSNEVHFTSP
+99 YFISNEVHFTSS
-113 KMMSVVCVKR
+113 KMTSLVFTKR
-123 GPVVEADK
+123 YIVVEADK
-131 SLHSQVRFI
+131 SIASQLRVN
-140 TFSEGSAYETLHAF
+140 TFSEGSPYETLHAYVC
-154 ISKTMVPYFK
+154 KTMVPYFK
-164 SYVKESGRADRDGDK
+164 SYIKESGRADRDGDK
-179 MAPSVEKK
+179 MVPSVEKK

-206 ISLPV
+206 ITLPV
-211 HPTVAAVIKRCLDE
+211 HATVAQVIKRCTEE

-247 QNGVNRWIKEIQ
+247 QNGVSRWIKEIQ

-286 LHRIQEKRESLE
+286 LYRIQEKRESVE

-353 RIRSAV
+353 RIKTAV
-359 QLIFSHLR
+359 QQIFSHLR
-367 KIRNTKYPIQR
+367 KIRNTKYPMQR
-378 ALRLVEAISRDLG
+378 ALRFIEAISRDLSA
-391 TQLLKVLGTRRLMH
+391 QLLKVLGTRRLMH

-415 SQCFDVFTT
+415 TQCFSVFTC

-430 KLQGLL
+430 KLQALL
-436 RDIVKKKRDE
+436 RDLVKKKRDE
-446 HLKMVWRISP
+446 QFKMVWRMSP
-456 AHKKLQVR
+456 VHKRLQVR

-472 RQHEQLRTVIVRVLR
+472 HQHEQLRTVIVRVLR
-487 PALSATLAE
+487 PTR
-496 GTGPAGTTP
+496 PAGLSSESTAEDTGK
-505 AAPNTQ
+505 TQ
-511 TEIPD
+511 
-516 AADIKPDP
+516 DP
-524 AAMDAADANA
+524 LSLEAADASA

-542 ENVKEVDCLDISR
+542 ENVKEVDCLDMSR
-555 EGLDAWDAAVRRYEE
+555 EGVEAWEAAVARYEE

-635 EKFKVQYPQSKSCR
+635 EKFKVQYPQSNSFR
-649 MSTVRDLP
+649 MSFVRDLP
-657 PVSGSIVWAKQ
+657 PVSGSIIWAKQ

-680 EDVLGKGWEN
+680 EDVLGRGWEN

-709 TQEIFDE
+709 TQDIFED

-721 QQRNLGVT
+721 QQRNLGVS
-729 GRIFAIESHR
+729 GRIFAIESTR
-739 SRVGRGNVLKLRVNF
+739 SRMGRGNVLKLKVNF
-754 HPEIITL
+754 LPEIITL
-761 AKEVRNLKSL
+761 SKEVRNLKTL

-798 SVRTYERT
+798 TVKTYERT
-806 LEKIEDKASVIPL
+806 LEKIEEKTSIVPL
-819 VAGLRKE
+819 VAGLHKE
-826 VQMLIA
+826 VQGLIA
-832 EGIALVW
+832 EGIQLVW
-839 ESYKLDPY
+839 ESYKLDQY
-847 VQRLAEV
+847 VQRLADLV
-854 VFGFQEKVEDL
+854 VSFQEKVEDL
-865 LVVEE
+865 LVLEE
-870 QLDVDVRSIETCPYS
+870 QLDVDVRSLDTCPYS
-885 AHTFADILSK
+885 ANTLADILSK

-915 TRLDEEVEKNLA
+915 NRLDQEVEKNLSN
-927 ARLQAGIQAWT
+927 RLQAGIQAWT
-938 NALNGTKKEIDLSM
+938 DALEGKKDEIDLSM

-969 IQQML
+969 ITIQIY
-974 HEVRITNQTMYLYP
+974 EVRITNQIMYLFP
-988 SEEEAR
+988 SFEEAR
-994 FEIMQKLFAWQ
+994 TRLMHSMEAWI
-1005 AIVTSQIRLQSSRY
+1005 AIVISQTRLQSTRY
-1019 QVGLD
+1019 QVGID
-1024 RPTSQTYRNLLTK
+1024 RVTSQTYKNLLAK
-1037 LPGGFAV
+1037 LPPTVMSNAF
-1044 LESAYEA
+1044 EA
-1051 IENKMKEVHN
+1051 IEKKVKQMREYVDEWFN
-1061 YFGEWLQYQSLWDLQ
+1061 YQALWDLQ
-1076 SDLLYGRLG
+1076 GDTLNQRLG
-1085 EDISLWMK
+1085 DSVTRWMK
-1093 CLNDIK
+1093 CLNDVK
-1099 KSRTTFDTS
+1099 NSRKTFDTS
-1108 ETRREFGPIVID
+1108 ETKKEIGPIVID
-1120 YTKVQSKVSL
+1120 YAKVQSKVTL
-1130 KYDSWHKETLSK
+1130 KYDAWQKETLAK
-1142 FGSLLGNEMSQ
+1142 FGVLLGNEMAQ
-1153 FHTQVSKSRSEL
+1153 FHSQVSKSRNDL

-1178 VTFITYVQSLK
+1178 VSFITYVQQLK
-1189 RKMKAW
+1189 RNMKLW

-1215 FPNSWLH
+1215 FPNNWLH
-1222 VDNIEGEWSAFN
+1222 VDNVEGEWSAFN

-1241 SSIQTQVAS
+1241 SSIQTQVQS
-1250 LQMKIVA
+1250 LQQKIVA
-1257 EDRAVETR
+1257 EDKAVETR
-1265 TNDFL
+1265 TNDL
-1270 VDWERSKPVEG
+1270 LLDWERSKPVEG
-1281 HLRPDEALQHLQL
+1281 KIRPDEALQQLQL
-1294 YETKFARL
+1294 FESKFSRL

-1313 EALELQEPGGVS
+1313 EALELQDPSGVS
-1325 TSEDRMQVVL
+1325 SSEDRMLVVF

-1345 SELSRIWAQ
+1345 SELSRIWQQ
-1354 IDELREKPWL
+1354 IDEIREKPWL
-1364 SVQPRKLRQQ
+1364 SIQPRKLRQQ
-1374 LDTLVAQLKELP
+1374 LDTLTQQLKELP

-1399 RLLQGY
+1399 KMLQGY
-1405 TKVNMMIV
+1405 SKVNMMIV

-1426 QLMKQLRVNWVLSDL
+1426 QLMRKLRVNWVLSDL
-1441 TLGQVWDVNLQ
+1441 TLGQVWDVDLQ
-1452 KNEAVVKDIILIAQ
+1452 SNESVVKEIILTAQ
-1466 GEMALEEFLK
+1466 GEMALEEFLR
-1476 QVRESWQNYELD
+1476 QVRESWQSYELD

-1570 VLLPV
+1570 TLLPV
-1575 ETSRFQSISSEFL
+1575 ETSRFHNISSDFL

-1593 VTKSPMVMDV
+1593 VSKSPMVMDV
-1603 LNIPAVQR
+1603 LNIQGVQR

-1655 SKNVARLQK
+1655 SKNIARLQK

-1676 LLNED
+1676 LLNEE
-1681 NTVITG
+1681 NNVITG

-1695 VQFLEPVSTVEH
+1695 VKFLSPVSTVEH
-1707 PKINEWLSLV
+1707 SKINEWLTMV
-1717 EAQMRLTLASSLAQA
+1717 EREMRVTLAACLAQA
-1732 VQDIKQFKD
+1732 VKDIKQFKD
-1741 GAIDPQAYMEWCDKY
+1741 GPIDSASYIQWCDKY

-1776 LHQVSQSD
+1776 LHQMSSD
-1784 DLGMAPLERVLAQV
+1784 AGMGPLERVLSQV
-1798 GATLNVLADS
+1798 EATLTVLADS

-1813 PPLRRKKLEHLINE
+1813 PPLRRRKLEHLINE

-1838 IAIRISSPKAFE
+1838 IAHGVNSPKSFE
-1850 WLTEMRFYFDPR
+1850 WLCEMRFYFDPR
-1862 QTDVLQQL
+1862 QNEALQQL
-1870 TIHMANARFFY
+1870 TIHMANAKFFY

-1899 RCYLTMTQALEA
+1899 RCYLTMTQALES

-1979 MLSAVSQQV
+1979 MLSAVSQQI

-1996 SAQEGKEEGSIHVE
+1996 TQMDAKKEGTISVE

-2017 VSPDM
+2017 VSTDM

-2070 SAEKLACKIVPFFKL
+2070 TAEKLACKIVPFFKL

-2118 QKIKENMRLQG
+2118 QRIKELKKNSG
-2129 KTQIDEASIA
+2129 ESVIDEAAIA

-2168 FSLLSDVFP
+2168 FSLLNDVFP
-2177 NVNYTRAE
+2177 QVQYTRAE
-2185 MAGLKEQ
+2185 MMGLKEQ

-2201 LVCGEGDEQGSAWME
+2201 LVCGEGDEQGGPWM
-2216 KGTVGETWVEKVLQ
+2216 EKVLQ
-2230 LYQICNLNHGLMM
+2230 LYQISNLNHGLMM
-2243 VGPSGSGKTTAWKV
+2243 VGPSGSGKSTAWRV
-2257 LLKALER
+2257 LLKALEH
-2264 FEGIEGVAHVIDPK
+2264 FEGVEGVAHVIDPK

-2304 LRKIIDNV
+2304 LRKIIDNL

-2389 LSTEMIFENYMSR
+2389 LSTEMIFENYLAR

-2408 EEADED
+2408 EEED
-2414 AVSFGLK
+2414 DDSLGFAPKKTQSE
-2421 PAGSGEAKEDTLSPA
+2421 SKEEEISPA
-2436 LQVQHE
+2436 LQVQQD
-2442 VASILQSYF
+2442 VAMILQTHF

-2457 VRCLEF
+2457 VRCLEY
-2463 ATRQEHIMD
+2463 AMKQEHIMD
-2472 FTRLRALSSLFSM
+2472 FTRLRALGSLFSM
-2485 LNQGV
+2485 INQGV
-2490 RNVLQYNHTHADFP
+2490 RNVVQYNHSHADFP
-2504 LPSEQLERY
+2504 LPPEQLEQY
-2513 IPKVLVYALLWS
+2513 IPKVLVYSLLWS

-2533 VRSDLG
+2533 VRQDLG
-2539 DFIRSVTTVS
+2539 DFVRSVTTIS
-2549 LPQASNM
+2549 LPPAINNM
-2556 PIIDYEVN
+2556 PIVDYEVN
-2564 ITGEWSP
+2564 IQGEWCL
-2571 WSNKVPQ
+2571 WSAKVPQ
-2578 IEVETHKVAAPDVVV
+2578 IEVETHKVAAPDIVV

-2598 VRHESLLYTWLAEH
+2598 VRHEALLYTWLAEH

-2661 YCEYRKTPNGVV
+2661 YCEYKKTPNGVV
-2673 LAPVQLGKWL
+2673 LSPVQLGKWL

-2724 VALERIQF
+2724 VSLERIQF

-2764 ETSLKQIYGTFSRAM
+2764 ETSLKQIYGTFSRAL
-2779 LRLIPPLRGYAEPLT
+2779 LRMIPSLRGFATALT
-2794 NAMVEFYLAS
+2794 NAMVEFYLVS
-2804 QEKFTQD
+2804 QERFTQD

-2835 PLETLTVEGLVRLWA
+2835 PLESLTVEGLVRLWA

-2855 LFQDRLVDDTERR
+2855 LFQDRLVEDSERR
-2868 WTNDNIDVVALKHFP
+2868 WTNENIDLVALKHFP
-2883 GVDREAA
+2883 SVDREAA
-2890 LNRPILYS
+2890 LARPILYS

-2903 DYMPVKREE
+2903 DYVPVDRNQ
-2912 LREYV
+2912 LRDYV
-2917 KARLKVFYEE
+2917 KARLKVFYDE
-2927 ELDVPLVLFDEVLE
+2927 ELDVPLVLFDEVLD

-2975 WMNGLSIFQI
+2975 FMNGLSVFQI
-2985 KVHNKYT
+2985 RVHNKYT

-2999 LRAVLRRAGCKDEK
+2999 LRSVLRRSGCKNEK

-3024 DSGFLERMNTL
+3024 ESGFLERMNTL

-3071 EELYKWFTGQVMRN
+3071 EELYKWFTGQVMKN

-3117 FGDWSDGALFQVG
+3117 FGDWSDSALYQVG
-3130 REFTSRVDLDR
+3130 MEFTNKLDLDGA
-3141 PHWKAPDFFPAAYSG
+3141 PNWKSPDFFPSAFPG
-3156 LPPQPTHRDAVIN
+3156 LPTAPTHRDAVIN
-3169 AAVYVH
+3169 ACVYVH

-3186 KRGGCTMAITPRH
+3186 KRGSRTMAITPRH
-3199 YLDFIH
+3199 YLDFIN
-3205 HFVKLYNEKR
+3205 HFVKLHREKC
-3215 SDLEEQQ
+3215 SELEEQQ
-3222 LHLNVGLN
+3222 LHLNVGLG

-3257 EAANAKLRQM
+3257 DAANAKLRQM
-3267 VKDQQEA
+3267 LQNQQEA
-3274 EKKKVQ
+3274 EKKKVE
-3280 SQEIQA
+3280 SQEIQRQIDQQKVVIA
-3286 ELEVQEVKIA
+3286 EK
-3296 QKREDVMA
+3296 QKVVSA
-3304 DLAQVEPAVIDAQQA
+3304 DLDRVEPAVIEAQQA
-3319 VKSIKKQHLVEVR
+3319 VKEIKKQQLVEVR
-3332 SMANPPAVVKLA
+3332 SMANPPAVVKMA
-3344 LESICLLLGESATDW
+3344 LESICLLLGENVADW
-3359 RAIRSVTMREN
+3359 KAIRTVVMREN
-3370 FISTIVNF
+3370 FINSIVNNF
-3378 NTEDMTDDVREKMK
+3378 STENITDDVREKMHT
-3392 MRYLSNPDYN
+3392 RYLSNPEYT

-3410 MACGPMVKWATAQIN
+3410 MACGPMVKWAVAQVS

-3431 RVEPLR
+3431 KVEPLR
-3437 EELSSLERQAD
+3437 EELRSLQMQAT
-3448 ENKARGQEVTSL
+3448 ENQTKGEATTTL
-3460 IAQLEQS
+3460 IAKLEES
-3467 IAAYKEEYAQ
+3467 IAAYKEEYRLLVEEAS
-3477 LISQAQAIKT
+3477 IIKT
-3487 DLENVQAKVDRSIA
+3487 DLDCVKAKVDRSIA

-3517 ETFRSQMS
+3517 ETFKSQMA

-3533 SSAFL
+3533 SSAYL

-3546 HYRQNLFATWCHH
+3546 HYRHNLFSAWCQH
-3559 LQQAGLQFR
+3559 LTQAGLSFR
-3568 VDIARTEY
+3568 PDIALTEY
-3576 LSNPDERLRWQANAL
+3576 LSNPDDRLRWQANAL
-3591 PSDDLCTENAI
+3591 PTDDLCTENAI

-3629 DKKITKTSF
+3629 DRKITKTSF
-3638 LDDSFRKNL
+3638 LNDSFRKNL

-3696 PSFVIFLSTRD
+3696 PTFIIFLSTRD

-3745 PDIDEKRSD
+3745 PDIDAKRSD

-3766 RQLEKSLLQALNDA
+3766 RQLEKSLLQALNEA

-3798 QEAADISKKVEETDK
+3798 QEAADIGLKVEETDK
-3813 VIGEIETVSQQ
+3813 VIAEIETVSQQ
-3824 YMPLS
+3824 YKPLS
-3829 QACSNIYFTMDSLNQ
+3829 QACSNMYFTMDSLNQ
-3844 IHFLYQYSLKF
+3844 VHFLYQYSLKF

-3863 LYRNNKLNN
+3863 LFNNKHL
-3872 VTDYAARLAI
+3872 TDISDYSQRLAVI
-3882 VTKDLFG
+3882 TKQLFN
-3889 VCYERVARGMLHTDR
+3889 VCYERVARGMLHTDH
-3904 LTFALLLCRIHL
+3904 LVLALLLCRIHL
-3916 KGVPSEPSLDA
+3916 KGVPSEPSLDQ
-3927 EFNFFL
+3927 EFHFFL
-3933 RGREGMLTQRPP
+3933 RGKEGVTGNEQVPSIDGLTQ
-3945 TMEGLNN
+3945 
-3952 EQLEALFRLSTRLPA
+3952 EQAEAMLRLSTRMPA
-3967 FKNLAMRIQEM
+3967 FRGMQKKIDEM
-3978 PELSAWLQQ
+3978 PEFGAWLQQ
-3987 STPEQCVPQLW
+3987 GTPEQAVPRLW
-3998 QEEKPLSTIGTAM
+3998 QEEKPLTAVQTAM
-4011 YQLLLIQAFRA
+4011 HQLLVIQAFRP
-4022 DRVIAAGQQLVAA
+4022 DRVMAAGHVFVSE
-4035 VLGPDFM
+4035 VLGEHFTQ
-4042 PAAEKELD
+4042 AAERELD
-4050 LPSIVEN
+4050 LGDIVET
-4057 EVTASV
+4057 EISAGV
-4063 PALLCSVPGFDAS
+4063 PVLLCSVPGFDAS
-4076 GRVDDLAAELGRPLA
+4076 SRVDDLAAEKSKQIA
-4091 GIAIGSAEGFS
+4091 SIAIGSAEGFN
-4102 QADRAINLAVKSGRW
+4102 QADSVINVAVRSGKW

-4124 LAPQWLVQLEKKL
+4124 LAPHWLVQLEKKL
-4137 HSLQPHAA
+4137 HSLQPHAN

-4156 KVPVNLL
+4156 KLPVNLL
-4163 RAGRIFVFEPPPGI
+4163 RAGRIFVVEPPPGI

-4190 SRMMKAPSERA
+4190 SRMMKAPNERA

-4219 YAPLG
+4219 YVPLG

-4245 WIEAT
+4245 WIDT
-4250 AMGRT
+4250 IAMGRN
-4255 NLPPEKVP
+4255 NLPPAKVP
-4263 WDALVM
+4263 WDALVT
-4269 LLSQCIYGGKIDN
+4269 LLSQSIYGGKIDN
-4282 DFDQRLLGSFLAK
+4282 DFDQRLLLSFLSK
-4295 LFTPR
+4295 LFTAR
-4300 SFEADFALVANVD
+4300 SFEADFALVANLD
-4313 GVGGGPGG
+4313 GSG
-4321 QRHITMPDGTR
+4321 RHITMPDGAKR
-4332 RDHFLCWIESLSDRQ
+4332 GDFLHWIENLADRQ

-4369 LVSKLLKMQELE
+4369 LVSKLLKMQQLE
-4381 DDDELAYSPEEG
+4381 DEDELAYVSEDAVRLDTPS
-4393 LDQAS
+4393 LDQAT
-4398 EKQVDGRPSWMR
+4398 DGRPAWMR
-4410 TLHNSASTWLNLLPR
+4410 TLHNSAQTWLQLLPNN
-4425 SLQTLRRTVE
+4425 LQTLRRTVE

-4452 ARLLQDVIHDLE
+4452 AKLLRDVIHDLE
-4464 DVVLI
+4464 DVVAI
-4469 CQGEKKQTNYHRTM
+4469 CQGEKKQTNYHRAM

-4492 PANWRRYTVPRGCT
+4492 PASWRRYTVPRGCT

-4517 VRQLQEVSQLV
+4517 VKQLQKVSQLV
-4528 SQGGAKEIKSF
+4528 SQGGAKEIKTMA
-4539 HVWLGGLLNPE
+4539 VWLGGLLNPE
-4550 AYITATR
+4550 AYVTATR

-4570 LMLEVTITDAGR
+4570 LILDVTITDSNEA
-4582 GAGGSGDECSFGVI
+4582 SVDECSFGVI
-4596 GLKLQGSQCRN
+4596 GLKLQGAQCRN
-4607 NQLHLTSTIMTDLP
+4607 NQLLLTSTIMMDLP
-4621 LTLLRWV
+4621 VTLLRWTKASAGTEV
-4628 RTGPGAEA
+4628 
-4636 AARSKLSLP
+4636 ARQGKLSLP

-4656 FTVDLNIAPGQDQHS
+4656 FTVDLNIAPGQDHHS